1 MRSRLKLAKS
11 AMGWLNC
18 YEDTSSLKTQGN
30 AKYIFS
36 LKHVKMYISM
46 SGAGTESYT
55 AAPMGD
61 EMRSEIRNFIMKNCF
76 WYKRSI
82 QKYHTRTVFTLL
94 LCISLLLTL
103 SAGATPVYAEE
114 TSTAGTETSS
124 VTAAAVPTSG
134 TETSLDTDT
143 PSESKTVRVG
153 YFPSLNFQEGDDDE
167 HKRGAGYEYL
177 QKIASVTGWSYEY
190 VYASF
195 GECLEMLENGEI
207 DLMGEVNYTLDR
219 SRRMR
224 FSSYPQGSEEFWLF
238 TNRKHEALAQGG
250 YSALEGCRI
259 GVNSGTY
266 SEMLLGQWL
275 EAKRIDAM
283 IVPYAD
289 DQKLTQAL
297 SDGTVEAIVA
307 PGLTMDSDAI
317 SITSI
322 GGGDYYFVVTT
333 KRIDLLSEL
342 NAAMAEINTSDSNYS
357 RKLVAQYENKSSR
370 NFLLNRQEKKWLE
383 AHQNTIRV
391 GYFDD
396 KFPFSGTRDGELSG
410 ILKTVLDT
418 IEHQYGITITT
429 QPYRSTDEMRAA
441 LDKDEID
448 LAGPVIRDLDVLERI
463 DAVSTD
469 AIYEL
474 TPVVIYKGRNF
485 DETSPVIATTNSS
498 LYSDHIVSISSRDLT
513 TRKYDS
519 FEDCLQAIF
528 DDEAD
533 ATLIASARINELK
546 DNPLMKKLSYA
557 EIADRQKLVM
567 FTRKDNRRVA
577 TIVNK
582 AIEQSASLL
591 NGVVLAENAVTND
604 RVTLHEFIQANAGT
618 VVIVAAAIIG
628 LLLLLLSRLMI
639 GQRKLEAALAEAR
652 EANAAN
658 VAKTTFLNSM
668 SHDIRTP
675 MNAIIGFT
683 NIALSMSP
691 EEKLRN
697 CLEKIMQSSDY
708 LMSLINDVLDISR
721 IESGKI
727 KYEPVP
733 CDITEIT
740 DTVLSVAHGFLQGR
754 NIEFIVERA
763 TPTAKYVYADELRIR
778 EVLIN
783 ILSNAIKFTKDGGTI
798 RFEVKDQPVG
808 DGKHV
813 EVHYRIS
820 DTGIG
825 MSEEYQKHLY
835 EEFSQ
840 ESDGARTNYKGTGL
854 GMAITKRYVDM
865 MHGEIH
871 VKSQQGVGTT
881 FTVEL
886 PLQIADVVPEKKQ
899 ETDCTKRDLQGIRVL
914 MAEDN
919 DLNAE
924 IAITLLEEKGMK
936 VTRAI
941 DGQDVVDQFRA
952 APAGSFDLIL
962 MDIMMPKQNGYEAT
976 QAIRSMSDRPD
987 GWTIPIVAMTANAF
1001 AEDIAA
1007 AHAAGM
1013 NGHLAKPIDMD
1024 EVMKVICRV
1033 LTGSMNMV

>member
-1 MRSRLKLAKS
+1 
-11 AMGWLNC
+11 
-18 YEDTSSLKTQGN
+18 
-30 AKYIFS
+30 
-36 LKHVKMYISM
+36 M

-61 EMRSEIRNFIMKNCF
+61 VMRSGIRNFIMKNGF
-76 WYKRSI
+76 LYKCST

-94 LCISLLLTL
+94 LCISLLLVL

-114 TSTAGTETSS
+114 TSTA
-124 VTAAAVPTSG
+124 AAAPASGPMTSPVTVLASG
-134 TETSLDTDT
+134 TETSPVTAPASGTAT
-143 PSESKTVRVG
+143 PAESKIVRVG
-153 YFPSLNFQEGDDDE
+153 YFSSPNFQEGGADE

-177 QKIASVTGWSYEY
+177 QKIASVTGWNYEY

-207 DLMGEVNYTLDR
+207 DLMGDVSYTLDR

-224 FSSYPQGSEEFWLF
+224 FSAYPQGSEEFCLF

-275 EAKRIDAM
+275 ETKRIHAT

-297 SDGTVEAIVA
+297 SDGTVDAIVA
-307 PGLTMDSDAI
+307 PGLVMDSDAI

-322 GGGDYYFVVTT
+322 GGGDYYFAVTP

-342 NAAMAEINTSDSNYS
+342 NAALAEINTSDSNYS
-357 RKLVAQYENKSSR
+357 RNLVVQYENKSIR
-370 NFLLNRQEKKWLE
+370 NFVLNRQEKKWLE

-391 GYFDD
+391 GYFED

-418 IEHQYGITITT
+418 IKQQYGITITT

-441 LDKDEID
+441 LEKDEID
-448 LAGPVIRDLDVLERI
+448 LAGPVIRDLDVLERLG
-463 DAVSTD
+463 AVSTD

-474 TPVVIYKGRNF
+474 TPVVIYKDRGF
-485 DETSPVIATTNSS
+485 DEPSPVVATTNSS
-498 LYSDHIVSISSRDLT
+498 LYSDYIVRISSPDLT

-519 FEDCLQAIF
+519 IEDCLQAIL
-528 DDEAD
+528 DGEAD
-533 ATLIASARINELK
+533 VTLIASARINGLK

-567 FTRKDNRRVA
+567 ITMKDDRRVA

-582 AIEQSASLL
+582 AIEQSASFL
-591 NGVVLAENAVTND
+591 NGAVLAENAVTND
-604 RVTLHEFIQANAGT
+604 QVTLHEFIQANAGN
-618 VVIVAAAIIG
+618 VVIVAATIIG

-740 DTVLSVAHGFLQGR
+740 DTVLSVAYGFLQGR

-783 ILSNAIKFTKDGGTI
+783 ILSNSIKFTKDGGTI

-899 ETDCTKRDLQGIRVL
+899 ETDCTERDLQGIRVL

-924 IAITLLEEKGMK
+924 IAITLLEEKGMQ

-987 GWTIPIVAMTANAF
+987 GRTIPIVAMTANAF

>member
-1 MRSRLKLAKS
+1 MMRA
-11 AMGWLNC
+11 
-18 YEDTSSLKTQGN
+18 E
-30 AKYIFS
+30 
-36 LKHVKMYISM
+36 
-46 SGAGTESYT
+46 
-55 AAPMGD
+55 
-61 EMRSEIRNFIMKNCF
+61 
-76 WYKRSI
+76 I
-82 QKYHTRTVFTLL
+82 QKYTRTLLALLMLCVSLLFTL
-94 LCISLLLTL
+94 CVRP
-103 SAGATPVYAEE
+103 TPAYAEE
-114 TSTAGTETSS
+114 TSAA
-124 VTAAAVPTSG
+124 TAAPASG
-134 TETSLDTDT
+134 TETSTATAPLSGTTTLPVAAAAPATAPAPATDS

-153 YFPSLNFQEGDDDE
+153 YFTSRNFQEGGADE

-177 QKIASVTGWSYEY
+177 QKIASLTGWNYEY
-190 VYASF
+190 VYAPF

-207 DLMGEVNYTLDR
+207 DLMGDVNYTLDR

-224 FSSYPQGSEEFWLF
+224 FSAYPQGSEEFWLF
-238 TNRKHEALAQGG
+238 TNRKHEALAEGG

-266 SEMLLGQWL
+266 PEKLLEQWL
-275 EAKRIDAM
+275 ETKQIEAT
-283 IVPYAD
+283 VVSCTD
-289 DQKLTQAL
+289 DQALTEAL
-297 SDGTVEAIVA
+297 AYGTLDAIVA
-307 PGLTMDSDAI
+307 PGLIMDSDAV

-322 GGGDYYFVVTT
+322 GGGDYYFAVNT
-333 KRIDLLSEL
+333 KRLDLLSEL
-342 NAAMAEINTSDSNYS
+342 NSAMAEINTSDSDYS

-370 NFLLNRQEKKWLE
+370 NFLLNRQEKKWL
-383 AHQNTIRV
+383 ANHQNTIRV
-391 GYFDD
+391 GYFEN
-396 KFPFSGTRDGELSG
+396 KFPFSGTRDGALAG

-418 IEHQYGITITT
+418 IAQQYGITITT
-429 QPYRSTDEMRAA
+429 QAYATTDEMRAA
-441 LDKDEID
+441 LEKNEID
-448 LAGPVIRDLDVLERI
+448 LAGPVIRDLDVLEQMG
-463 DAVSTD
+463 AVATD

-474 TPVVIYKGRNF
+474 TPVVIYKGHSF
-485 DETSPVIATTNSS
+485 DENSAVIATTGAS
-498 LYSDHIVSISSRDLT
+498 LYSDQIVSVSSKDVT
-513 TRKYDS
+513 TRKFATFD
-519 FEDCLQAIF
+519 ECLQAIL
-528 DDEAD
+528 DGEAD
-533 ATLIASARINELK
+533 ATIIASARINELN
-546 DNPLMKKLSYA
+546 DNPLMKKLSFA
-557 EIADRQKLVM
+557 EIANRQKLVLVTM
-567 FTRKDNRRVA
+567 KNDRRVA

-582 AIEQSASLL
+582 AIAQSASLL
-591 NGVVLAENAVTND
+591 NGVVLAENSVTND
-604 RVTLHEFIQANAGT
+604 RVTLHEFLQANAGT
-618 VVIVAAAIIG
+618 VMFIAVAIIG
-628 LLLLLLSRLMI
+628 VLLLLLSRLVV

-691 EEKLRN
+691 EEKVRN
-697 CLEKIMQSSDY
+697 CLEKIMKSSDY

-740 DTVLSVAHGFLQGR
+740 DTVLAVAHGFLQGR
-754 NIEFIVERA
+754 NIEFIVERG

-798 RFEVKDQPVG
+798 RFEVEDQPVG

-813 EVHYRIS
+813 EVRYRIS

-825 MSEEYQKHLY
+825 MSEEYQAHLY

-871 VKSQQGVGTT
+871 VKSKQGVGTT

-886 PLQIADVVPEKKQ
+886 PLRIADVAPEKKP
-899 ETDCTKRDLQGIRVL
+899 ETSCTERDLQGIRVL

-924 IAITLLEEKGMK
+924 IAITLLEEKGMV

-941 DGQDVVDQFRA
+941 DGQDVIDQFRA

-976 QAIRSMSDRPD
+976 QVIRSMSDRPD
-987 GWTIPIVAMTANAF
+987 GKTIPIVAMTANAF

-1024 EVMKVICRV
+1024 EVVKVICRV
-1033 LTGSMNMV
+1033 LAGADPMKKSLQNS

>member
-1 MRSRLKLAKS
+1 MLCAL
-11 AMGWLNC
+11 L
-18 YEDTSSLKTQGN
+18 L
-30 AKYIFS
+30 
-36 LKHVKMYISM
+36 
-46 SGAGTESYT
+46 
-55 AAPMGD
+55 
-61 EMRSEIRNFIMKNCF
+61 
-76 WYKRSI
+76 
-82 QKYHTRTVFTLL
+82 FTL
-94 LCISLLLTL
+94 CVRP
-103 SAGATPVYAEE
+103 TPVYAEE
-114 TSTAGTETSS
+114 TSAATAAPASSTETSTG
-124 VTAAAVPTSG
+124 TAPASG
-134 TETSLDTDT
+134 IETLPATAPEPATDT

-153 YFPSLNFQEGDDDE
+153 YFTSRNFQEGGADE

-177 QKIASVTGWSYEY
+177 QKIASLTGWNYEY
-190 VYASF
+190 VYAPF

-207 DLMGEVNYTLDR
+207 DLMGDVNYTLDR

-238 TNRKHEALAQGG
+238 TNRKHEALAAGG
-250 YSALEGCRI
+250 YSALAGCRI
-259 GVNSGTY
+259 GVNGGSYPET
-266 SEMLLGQWL
+266 LLKQWL
-275 EAKRIDAM
+275 ETKQIEAT
-283 IVPYAD
+283 VVSCTD
-289 DQKLTQAL
+289 DQELTEELAY
-297 SDGTVEAIVA
+297 GTLDAVVA
-307 PGLTMDSDAI
+307 PGLVMDSDVV

-322 GGGDYYFVVTT
+322 GGGDYYFAVTT
-333 KRIDLLSEL
+333 KRLDLLSEL
-342 NAAMAEINTSDSNYS
+342 NAAMAEINTSDSDYS

-370 NFLLNRQEKKWLE
+370 KFLLNRQEKKWLA

-391 GYFDD
+391 GYFEN

-418 IEHQYGITITT
+418 IRQQYGVTIIT
-429 QPYRSTDEMRAA
+429 QPYSSTDEMRAA
-441 LDKDEID
+441 LEKDEID
-448 LAGPVIRDLDVLERI
+448 LAGPIIRDLDVLERI
-463 DAVSTD
+463 NAVATD
-469 AIYEL
+469 TIYEL
-474 TPVVIYKGRNF
+474 TPVMIYKGRSF

-498 LYSDHIVSISSRDLT
+498 LYSDPIVSVSSRNVT
-513 TRKYDS
+513 TRKFDT
-519 FEDCLQAIF
+519 FDECLQAIL
-528 DDEAD
+528 DGEAD
-533 ATLIASARINELK
+533 ATIIASARINELN

-557 EIADRQKLVM
+557 EIANRQKLVM
-567 FTRKDNRRVA
+567 VTMKDDRRVG

-582 AIEQSASLL
+582 AIAQSASLL
-591 NGVVLAENAVTND
+591 TGVVLAENSVTND

-618 VVIVAAAIIG
+618 VMFIAVAIIG
-628 LLLLLLSRLMI
+628 VLLLLLSRLVA

-691 EEKLRN
+691 EEKVRN
-697 CLEKIMQSSDY
+697 CLEKIMKSSDY

-727 KYEPVP
+727 KYEPMP

-740 DTVLSVAHGFLQGR
+740 DTVLAVAHGFLQGR
-754 NIEFIVERA
+754 NIEFVVTRG

-798 RFEVKDQPVG
+798 RFEVEDQPVG

-813 EVHYRIS
+813 EVRYRIS

-825 MSEEYQKHLY
+825 MSEEYQAHLY

-871 VKSQQGVGTT
+871 VKSKQGVGTT

-886 PLQIADVVPEKKQ
+886 PLRIADVAPEKKS
-899 ETDCTKRDLQGIRVL
+899 ETGCTERDLQGIRVL

-924 IAITLLEEKGMK
+924 IAITLLEEKGMV

-941 DGQDVVDQFRA
+941 DGQDVIDQFRA

-962 MDIMMPKQNGYEAT
+962 MDIMMPQLNGYEAT
-976 QAIRSMSDRPD
+976 QAIRSIADRPD
-987 GWTIPIVAMTANAF
+987 GRTIPIVAMTANAF

-1024 EVMKVICRV
+1024 EVVKVICRV
-1033 LTGSMNMV
+1033 LK

>member
-1 MRSRLKLAKS
+1 
-11 AMGWLNC
+11 
-18 YEDTSSLKTQGN
+18 
-30 AKYIFS
+30 
-36 LKHVKMYISM
+36 M

-207 DLMGEVNYTLDR
+207 DLMGEVNYTVDR

-987 GWTIPIVAMTANAF
+987 GRTIPIVAMTANAF

>member
-1 MRSRLKLAKS
+1 MLCA
-11 AMGWLNC
+11 
-18 YEDTSSLKTQGN
+18 SL
-30 AKYIFS
+30 
-36 LKHVKMYISM
+36 L
-46 SGAGTESYT
+46 
-55 AAPMGD
+55 
-61 EMRSEIRNFIMKNCF
+61 
-76 WYKRSI
+76 
-82 QKYHTRTVFTLL
+82 FTL
-94 LCISLLLTL
+94 SV
-103 SAGATPVYAEE
+103 GATPAYAEE
-114 TSTAGTETSS
+114 TSVAVAAPASGTATAPLSGTTTLP
-124 VTAAAVPTSG
+124 VAAAAPSTAPAPA
-134 TETSLDTDT
+134 TDS

-153 YFPSLNFQEGDDDE
+153 YFTSRNFQEGGADE

-177 QKIASVTGWSYEY
+177 QKIASLTGWNYEY
-190 VYASF
+190 VYAPF

-207 DLMGEVNYTLDR
+207 DLMGDVNYTLDR

-224 FSSYPQGSEEFWLF
+224 FSAYPQGSEEFWLF
-238 TNRKHEALAQGG
+238 TNRKHEALAEGG

-259 GVNSGTY
+259 GVNSDTY
-266 SEMLLGQWL
+266 PEKLLEQWL
-275 EAKRIDAM
+275 ETKQIEATV
-283 IVPYAD
+283 VPCTD
-289 DQKLTQAL
+289 DQALTEAL
-297 SDGTVEAIVA
+297 VYGTLDAIVA
-307 PGLTMDSDAI
+307 PGLIMDSDAV
-317 SITSI
+317 SITSV
-322 GGGDYYFVVTT
+322 GGGDYYFAVNT
-333 KRIDLLSEL
+333 KRLDLLSEL
-342 NAAMAEINTSDSNYS
+342 NAAMAEINTSDSDYS

-370 NFLLNRQEKKWLE
+370 NFLLNRQEKKWL
-383 AHQNTIRV
+383 ADHQNTIRV

-418 IEHQYGITITT
+418 IAQQYGITIIT
-429 QPYRSTDEMRAA
+429 QPYTTTDEMRAA
-441 LDKDEID
+441 LEKKEID
-448 LAGPVIRDLDVLERI
+448 LAGPIIRDLDVLEQMG
-463 DAVSTD
+463 AVATD
-469 AIYEL
+469 AIYEV
-474 TPVVIYKGRNF
+474 TPVVIYKGHSF
-485 DETSPVIATTNSS
+485 DDNSAVIATTGAS
-498 LYSDHIVSISSRDLT
+498 LYSDQIVSVSSKDIT
-513 TRKYDS
+513 TRKYAT
-519 FEDCLQAIF
+519 FNDCLQAIL
-528 DDEAD
+528 DGEAD
-533 ATLIASARINELK
+533 ATIIASARINELD
-546 DNPLMKKLSYA
+546 DNPLMKKLSFA
-557 EIADRQKLVM
+557 EIANRQKLVLVTM
-567 FTRKDNRRVA
+567 KNDRRVA

-582 AIEQSASLL
+582 AIAQSASLL
-591 NGVVLAENAVTND
+591 TGVVLAENSITND
-604 RVTLHEFIQANAGT
+604 RVTLHGFIQANAGT
-618 VVIVAAAIIG
+618 VMFIAVAIIG
-628 LLLLLLSRLMI
+628 VLLLLLSRLVV

-683 NIALSMSP
+683 NIALSMGP
-691 EEKLRN
+691 EEKIRN
-697 CLEKIMQSSDY
+697 CLEKIMKSSDY

-740 DTVLSVAHGFLQGR
+740 DTVLAVAHGFLQGR
-754 NIEFIVERA
+754 NIEFIVSRG

-798 RFEVKDQPVG
+798 RFEVEDQAVG

-813 EVHYRIS
+813 QVRYRIS

-825 MSEEYQKHLY
+825 MSEEYQAHLY
-835 EEFSQ
+835 EEFTQ

-871 VKSQQGVGTT
+871 VKSKQGVGTT

-886 PLQIADVVPEKKQ
+886 PLRIADVAPEKKP
-899 ETDCTKRDLQGIRVL
+899 ETGCTERDLQGIRVL

-924 IAITLLEEKGMK
+924 IAITLLEEKGLV

-941 DGQDVVDQFRA
+941 DGQDVLDQFRA
-952 APAGSFDLIL
+952 APTGSFDLIL

-976 QAIRSMSDRPD
+976 QAIRSMADRPD
-987 GWTIPIVAMTANAF
+987 GKTIPIVAMTANAF

-1024 EVMKVICRV
+1024 EVVKVICRV
-1033 LTGSMNMV
+1033 LK

>member
-1 MRSRLKLAKS
+1 MMRA
-11 AMGWLNC
+11 
-18 YEDTSSLKTQGN
+18 E
-30 AKYIFS
+30 
-36 LKHVKMYISM
+36 
-46 SGAGTESYT
+46 
-55 AAPMGD
+55 
-61 EMRSEIRNFIMKNCF
+61 
-76 WYKRSI
+76 I
-82 QKYHTRTVFTLL
+82 QKYTRTGLALLMLCVSLLFTL
-94 LCISLLLTL
+94 CVRPT
-103 SAGATPVYAEE
+103 TVYAEE
-114 TSTAGTETSS
+114 TSAA
-124 VTAAAVPTSG
+124 TAAPASG
-134 TETSLDTDT
+134 TTTMPVAAATPATAPEPTTDT
-143 PSESKTVRVG
+143 PSEAKTVRVG
-153 YFPSLNFQEGDDDE
+153 YFTSRNFQEGGEDE

-177 QKIASVTGWSYEY
+177 QKIASLTGWNYEY

-207 DLMGEVNYTLDR
+207 DLMGDVNYTLDR

-224 FSSYPQGSEEFWLF
+224 FSAYPQGSEEFWLF
-238 TNRKHEALAQGG
+238 TNREHEALAEGS

-259 GVNSGTY
+259 GVNSDTY
-266 SEMLLGQWL
+266 PEKLLEQWL
-275 EAKRIDAM
+275 ETKQIEATV
-283 IVPYAD
+283 VPCTD
-289 DQKLTQAL
+289 DQALTEAL
-297 SDGTVEAIVA
+297 SDGTLDAIVA
-307 PGLTMDSDAI
+307 PGLIMDSDAV

-322 GGGDYYFVVTT
+322 GGGDYYFAVNT
-333 KRIDLLSEL
+333 KRLDILSEL
-342 NAAMAEINTSDSNYS
+342 NAAMAEINTSDSDYS
-357 RKLVAQYENKSSR
+357 RKLVAQYESKSSR
-370 NFLLNRQEKKWLE
+370 NFLLNRQEKKWL
-383 AHQNTIRV
+383 ADHQNTIRV

-396 KFPFSGTRDGELSG
+396 KLPFSGTRDGELSG

-418 IEHQYGITITT
+418 IAQQYGITITT
-429 QPYRSTDEMRAA
+429 QPYTTTDEMREA
-441 LDKDEID
+441 LQRNEID
-448 LAGPVIRDLDVLERI
+448 LAGPIIRDLDVLEQMG
-463 DAVSTD
+463 AVATD
-469 AIYEL
+469 AIYEV
-474 TPVVIYKGRNF
+474 TPVVIYKGHSF
-485 DETSPVIATTNSS
+485 DETSSVVATTGAS
-498 LYSDHIVSISSRDLT
+498 LYSDQIVSVSAPDIT
-513 TRKYDS
+513 TRKYETFD
-519 FEDCLQAIF
+519 ECLQAIL
-528 DDEAD
+528 DGEAA
-533 ATLIASARINELK
+533 ATIIASARINELN
-546 DNPLMKKLSYA
+546 DNPLMKKLSFA
-557 EIADRQKLVM
+557 EIANRQKLVM
-567 FTRKDNRRVA
+567 VTMKDDRRVG

-582 AIEQSASLL
+582 AIAQSASLL
-591 NGVVLAENAVTND
+591 TGVVLAENSVTND
-604 RVTLHEFIQANAGT
+604 RVTLHGFIQANAGT
-618 VVIVAAAIIG
+618 VMFIAVAIIG
-628 LLLLLLSRLMI
+628 VLLLLLSRLVV

-691 EEKLRN
+691 EEKVRN
-697 CLEKIMQSSDY
+697 CLEKIMKSSDY

-740 DTVLSVAHGFLQGR
+740 DTVLAVAHGFLQGR
-754 NIEFIVERA
+754 NIEFVVTRG

-798 RFEVKDQPVG
+798 RFEVEDQPVG

-813 EVHYRIS
+813 EVRYRIS

-825 MSEEYQKHLY
+825 MSEEYQAHLY

-865 MHGEIH
+865 MNGEIH
-871 VKSQQGVGTT
+871 VKSRQGVGTT

-886 PLQIADVVPEKKQ
+886 PLRIADVAPEKKT
-899 ETDCTKRDLQGIRVL
+899 ETGCTERDLQGIRVL

-924 IAITLLEEKGMK
+924 IAITLLEEKGLV

-941 DGQDVVDQFRA
+941 DGQDVIDQFHA

-962 MDIMMPKQNGYEAT
+962 MDIMMPQLNGYEAT
-976 QAIRSMSDRPD
+976 QAIRSIADRPD
-987 GWTIPIVAMTANAF
+987 GRTIPIVAMTANAF

-1024 EVMKVICRV
+1024 EVVKVICRV
-1033 LTGSMNMV
+1033 LK

>member
-1 MRSRLKLAKS
+1 MLP
-11 AMGWLNC
+11 
-18 YEDTSSLKTQGN
+18 LKTQGN
-30 AKYIFS
+30 EKYIFS
-36 LKHVKMYISM
+36 LKHVKMYTSM
-46 SGAGTESYT
+46 SGAGTERYT
-55 AAPMGD
+55 AAPTGVA
-61 EMRSEIRNFIMKNCF
+61 MRSGIRK
-76 WYKRSI
+76 YLT
-82 QKYHTRTVFTLL
+82 QKSLALLMLCASLLFTL
-94 LCISLLLTL
+94 SV
-103 SAGATPVYAEE
+103 GATPAYAEE
-114 TSTAGTETSS
+114 TSVAVAAPASGTATAPLSGTTTLP
-124 VTAAAVPTSG
+124 VAAAAPSTAPAPA
-134 TETSLDTDT
+134 TDS

-153 YFPSLNFQEGDDDE
+153 YFTSRNFQEGGADE

-177 QKIASVTGWSYEY
+177 QKIASLTGWNYEY
-190 VYASF
+190 VYAPF

-207 DLMGEVNYTLDR
+207 DLMGDVNYTLDR

-224 FSSYPQGSEEFWLF
+224 FSAYPQGSEEFWLF
-238 TNRKHEALAQGG
+238 TNRKHEALAEGG

-259 GVNSGTY
+259 GVNSDTY
-266 SEMLLGQWL
+266 PEKLLEQWL
-275 EAKRIDAM
+275 ETKQIEATV
-283 IVPYAD
+283 VPCTD
-289 DQKLTQAL
+289 DQALTEAL
-297 SDGTVEAIVA
+297 VYGTLDAIVA
-307 PGLTMDSDAI
+307 PGLIMDSDAV
-317 SITSI
+317 SITSV
-322 GGGDYYFVVTT
+322 GGGDYYFAVNT
-333 KRIDLLSEL
+333 KRLDLLSEL
-342 NAAMAEINTSDSNYS
+342 NAAMAEINTSDSDYS

-370 NFLLNRQEKKWLE
+370 NFLLNRQEKKWL
-383 AHQNTIRV
+383 ADHQNTIRV

-418 IEHQYGITITT
+418 IAQQYGITIIT
-429 QPYRSTDEMRAA
+429 QPYTTTDEMRAA
-441 LDKDEID
+441 LEKKEID
-448 LAGPVIRDLDVLERI
+448 LAGPIIRDLDVLEQMG
-463 DAVSTD
+463 AVATD
-469 AIYEL
+469 AIYEV
-474 TPVVIYKGRNF
+474 TPVVIYKGHSF
-485 DETSPVIATTNSS
+485 DDNSAVIATTGAS
-498 LYSDHIVSISSRDLT
+498 LYSDQIVSVSSKDIT
-513 TRKYDS
+513 TRKYAT
-519 FEDCLQAIF
+519 FNDCLQAIL
-528 DDEAD
+528 DGEAD
-533 ATLIASARINELK
+533 ATIIASARINELD
-546 DNPLMKKLSYA
+546 DNPLMKKLSFA
-557 EIADRQKLVM
+557 EIANRQKLVLVTM
-567 FTRKDNRRVA
+567 KNDRRVA

-582 AIEQSASLL
+582 AIAQSASLL
-591 NGVVLAENAVTND
+591 TGVVLAENSITND
-604 RVTLHEFIQANAGT
+604 RVTLHGFIQANAGT
-618 VVIVAAAIIG
+618 VMFIAVAIIG
-628 LLLLLLSRLMI
+628 VLLLLLSRLVV

-683 NIALSMSP
+683 NIALSMGP
-691 EEKLRN
+691 EEKIRN
-697 CLEKIMQSSDY
+697 CLEKIMKSSDY

-740 DTVLSVAHGFLQGR
+740 DTVLAVAHGFLQGR
-754 NIEFIVERA
+754 NIEFIVSRG

-798 RFEVKDQPVG
+798 RFEVEDQAVG

-813 EVHYRIS
+813 QVRYRIS

-825 MSEEYQKHLY
+825 MSEEYQAHLY
-835 EEFSQ
+835 EEFTQ
-840 ESDGARTNYKGTGL
+840 ESDGALTNYKGTGL

-871 VKSQQGVGTT
+871 VKSKQGVGTT

-886 PLQIADVVPEKKQ
+886 PLRIADVAPEKKP
-899 ETDCTKRDLQGIRVL
+899 ETGCTERDLQGIRVL

-924 IAITLLEEKGMK
+924 IAITLLEEKGLV

-941 DGQDVVDQFRA
+941 DGQDVLDQFRA
-952 APAGSFDLIL
+952 APTGSFDLIL

-976 QAIRSMSDRPD
+976 QAIRSMADRPD
-987 GWTIPIVAMTANAF
+987 GKTIPIVAMTANAF

-1024 EVMKVICRV
+1024 EVVKVICRV
-1033 LTGSMNMV
+1033 LK

>member
-1 MRSRLKLAKS
+1 MMRV
-11 AMGWLNC
+11 
-18 YEDTSSLKTQGN
+18 E
-30 AKYIFS
+30 
-36 LKHVKMYISM
+36 
-46 SGAGTESYT
+46 
-55 AAPMGD
+55 
-61 EMRSEIRNFIMKNCF
+61 
-76 WYKRSI
+76 I
-82 QKYHTRTVFTLL
+82 QKYMRTGLALLMLCVSLLFTL
-94 LCISLLLTL
+94 CVRP
-103 SAGATPVYAEE
+103 TPAYAEE
-114 TSTAGTETSS
+114 TSAA
-124 VTAAAVPTSG
+124 TAAPASG
-134 TETSLDTDT
+134 TETSTATAPLSGTTTLPVAAAAPATAPAPATDS

-153 YFPSLNFQEGDDDE
+153 YFTSRNFQEGGADE

-177 QKIASVTGWSYEY
+177 QKIASLTGWNYEY
-190 VYASF
+190 VYAPF

-207 DLMGEVNYTLDR
+207 DLMGDVNYTLDR

-224 FSSYPQGSEEFWLF
+224 FSAYPQGSEEFWLF
-238 TNRKHEALAQGG
+238 TNRKHEVLAEGG

-266 SEMLLGQWL
+266 PEKLLEQWL
-275 EAKRIDAM
+275 ETKQIEAT
-283 IVPYAD
+283 VVSCTD
-289 DQKLTQAL
+289 DQALTEAL
-297 SDGTVEAIVA
+297 AYGTLDAIVA
-307 PGLTMDSDAI
+307 PGLIMDSDAV

-322 GGGDYYFVVTT
+322 GGGDYYFAVNT
-333 KRIDLLSEL
+333 KRLDLLSEL
-342 NAAMAEINTSDSNYS
+342 NSAMAEINTSDSDYS

-370 NFLLNRQEKKWLE
+370 NFLLNRQEKKWL
-383 AHQNTIRV
+383 ANHQNTIRV
-391 GYFDD
+391 GYFEN
-396 KFPFSGTRDGELSG
+396 KFPFSGTRDGALAG

-418 IEHQYGITITT
+418 IAQQYGITITT
-429 QPYRSTDEMRAA
+429 QAYATTDEMRAA
-441 LDKDEID
+441 LEKNEID
-448 LAGPVIRDLDVLERI
+448 LAGPVIRDLDVREQMG
-463 DAVSTD
+463 AVATD

-474 TPVVIYKGRNF
+474 TPVVIYNGHSF
-485 DETSPVIATTNSS
+485 DENSAVIATTGAS
-498 LYSDHIVSISSRDLT
+498 LYSDQIVSVSSKDVT
-513 TRKYDS
+513 TRKFATFD
-519 FEDCLQAIF
+519 ECLQAIL
-528 DDEAD
+528 DGEAD
-533 ATLIASARINELK
+533 ATIIASARINELN
-546 DNPLMKKLSYA
+546 DNPLMKKLSFA
-557 EIADRQKLVM
+557 EIANRQKLVLVTM
-567 FTRKDNRRVA
+567 KNDRRVA
-577 TIVNK
+577 TVVNK
-582 AIEQSASLL
+582 AIAQSASLL
-591 NGVVLAENAVTND
+591 NGVVLAENSVTND
-604 RVTLHEFIQANAGT
+604 RVTLHEFLQANAGT
-618 VVIVAAAIIG
+618 VMFIAVAIIG
-628 LLLLLLSRLMI
+628 VLLLLSRLVV

-691 EEKLRN
+691 EEKVRN
-697 CLEKIMQSSDY
+697 CLEKIMKSSDY

-740 DTVLSVAHGFLQGR
+740 DTVLAVAHGFLQGR
-754 NIEFIVERA
+754 NIEFVVTRG

-798 RFEVKDQPVG
+798 RFEVEDHPVG

-813 EVHYRIS
+813 EVRYRIS

-825 MSEEYQKHLY
+825 MSEEYQAHLY

-865 MHGEIH
+865 MHGEIY
-871 VKSQQGVGTT
+871 VKSKQGVGTT

-886 PLQIADVVPEKKQ
+886 PLRIAETAPDTKEKCS
-899 ETDCTKRDLQGIRVL
+899 CTERDLQGVRVL

-924 IAITLLEEKGMK
+924 IAITLLEEKGMV
-936 VTRAI
+936 VTRAV
-941 DGQDVVDQFRA
+941 DGQDVLDQFRA

-962 MDIMMPKQNGYEAT
+962 MDIMMPQLNGYEAT

-987 GWTIPIVAMTANAF
+987 VRTIPIVAMTANAF

-1024 EVMKVICRV
+1024 EVVKVICRV
-1033 LTGSMNMV
+1033 LK

>member
-1 MRSRLKLAKS
+1 
-11 AMGWLNC
+11 
-18 YEDTSSLKTQGN
+18 
-30 AKYIFS
+30 
-36 LKHVKMYISM
+36 M

-61 EMRSEIRNFIMKNCF
+61 EMRSGIRNFIMKNCF
-76 WYKRSI
+76 LYKCST

-103 SAGATPVYAEE
+103 SAGAAPVYAEE
-114 TSTAGTETSS
+114 TSAAGNETSS

-207 DLMGEVNYTLDR
+207 DLMGEVNYTVDR

-333 KRIDLLSEL
+333 KRMDILSEL

-987 GWTIPIVAMTANAF
+987 GRTIPIVAMTANAF

>member
-1 MRSRLKLAKS
+1 MICA
-11 AMGWLNC
+11 
-18 YEDTSSLKTQGN
+18 SL
-30 AKYIFS
+30 
-36 LKHVKMYISM
+36 L
-46 SGAGTESYT
+46 
-55 AAPMGD
+55 
-61 EMRSEIRNFIMKNCF
+61 
-76 WYKRSI
+76 
-82 QKYHTRTVFTLL
+82 FTL
-94 LCISLLLTL
+94 CVRP
-103 SAGATPVYAEE
+103 TPVYAAE
-114 TSTAGTETSS
+114 TS
-124 VTAAAVPTSG
+124 AAAAWPASGATTSPASATATSPDTTPTSG
-134 TETSLDTDT
+134 TATLPASGAT
-143 PSESKTVRVG
+143 PKSESKTVRVG
-153 YFPSLNFQEGDDDE
+153 YFTARNFQEGGDDE

-177 QKIASVTGWSYEY
+177 QKIASLTGWNYEY

-195 GECLEMLENGEI
+195 GECLEMIENGEI
-207 DLMGEVNYTLDR
+207 DLMGDVNYTLDR

-224 FSSYPQGSEEFWLF
+224 FSSYPQGEEEFWLF
-238 TNRKHEALAQGG
+238 TNRKHEVLARGG

-266 SEMLLGQWL
+266 PEKLLEQWL
-275 EAKRIDAM
+275 ETKKIEAT
-283 IVPYAD
+283 IVPCED
-289 DQKLTQAL
+289 DQALTQAL
-297 SDGTVEAIVA
+297 SEGTLDAVVA
-307 PGLTMDSDAI
+307 PGLCMDSDAV
-317 SITSI
+317 SIARI
-322 GGGDYYFVVTT
+322 GSGDYYFAVST

-342 NAAMAEINTSDSNYS
+342 NAALAEINMSDSDYS

-383 AHQNTIRV
+383 VHQNTIRV
-391 GYFDD
+391 GYFED
-396 KFPFSGTRDGELSG
+396 KFPFSGTRDGELAG

-418 IEHQYGITITT
+418 IRQQYGITITT
-429 QPYRSTDEMRAA
+429 KAYDSTDEMRAA
-441 LDKDEID
+441 LEKNEID
-448 LAGPVIRDLDVLERI
+448 LAGPVIRDLDVLEQMG
-463 DAVSTD
+463 AVATD

-474 TPVVIYKGRNF
+474 TPVVIYKGHSF
-485 DETSPVIATTNSS
+485 DETSPVIATTNNS
-498 LYSDHIVSISSRDLT
+498 LYSDQIVSISSRDVT
-513 TRKYDS
+513 TRKYDG
-519 FEDCLQAIF
+519 FEDCLQAIL
-528 DDEAD
+528 DDEVD
-533 ATLIASARINELK
+533 ATIIASARITGLRS
-546 DNPLMKKLSYA
+546 NPLMKKLSFA
-557 EIADRQKLVM
+557 EIANRQKLVLVAM
-567 FTRKDNRRVA
+567 KDDRRVVS
-577 TIVNK
+577 IVNK

-591 NGVVLAENAVTND
+591 SGVVLAENAVTNGPT
-604 RVTLHEFIQANAGT
+604 TLHEFIQANAGN
-618 VVIVAAAIIG
+618 VVIIAAAIIG
-628 LLLLLLSRLMI
+628 ILLLLLSRLVA

-691 EEKLRN
+691 EERVRN
-697 CLEKIMQSSDY
+697 CLEKIQQSSDY

-740 DTVLSVAHGFLQGR
+740 DTVLAVAHGFLQGR

-763 TPTAKYVYADELRIR
+763 TPPMKYVYADELRIR

-798 RFEVKDQPVG
+798 RFEVNSQPVG

-813 EVHYRIS
+813 QVRYRIS

-825 MSEEYQKHLY
+825 MSEEYQAHLY

-871 VKSQQGVGTT
+871 VKSKQGVGTT

-886 PLQIADVVPEKKQ
+886 PLQIAGAVPEKK
-899 ETDCTKRDLQGIRVL
+899 ESCSCTERDLQGVRIL

-924 IAITLLEEKGMK
+924 IAITLLEEKGMV

-941 DGQDVVDQFRA
+941 DGQDVIDQFRA

-962 MDIMMPKQNGYEAT
+962 MDIMMPRQNGYEAT

-987 GWTIPIVAMTANAF
+987 GETIPIVAMTANAF

-1024 EVMKVICRV
+1024 EVVKIICRV
-1033 LTGSMNMV
+1033 LK

>member
-1 MRSRLKLAKS
+1 M
-11 AMGWLNC
+11 
-18 YEDTSSLKTQGN
+18 
-30 AKYIFS
+30 F
-36 LKHVKMYISM
+36 
-46 SGAGTESYT
+46 GAGTESDT
-55 AAPMGD
+55 AVPTGAM
-61 EMRSEIRNFIMKNCF
+61 MRADIRNYLTQRSFTE
-76 WYKRSI
+76 KRMTRDCRT
-82 QKYHTRTVFTLL
+82 QKYPTYKYSTRTFLALL
-94 LCISLLLTL
+94 MLCISLLFVLCVRP
-103 SAGATPVYAEE
+103 TPAYAEE
-114 TSTAGTETSS
+114 TSAA
-124 VTAAAVPTSG
+124 TAAPASG
-134 TETSLDTDT
+134 TETSTVTAPAPATDT

-153 YFPSLNFQEGDDDE
+153 YFTTRNFQEGGEDE

-177 QKIASVTGWSYEY
+177 QKIASLTGWNYEY
-190 VYASF
+190 VYAPF
-195 GECLEMLENGEI
+195 DECLEMLENGEI
-207 DLMGEVNYTLDR
+207 DLMGDVNYTLDR

-224 FSSYPQGSEEFWLF
+224 FSAYPQGSEEFWLF
-238 TNRKHEALAQGG
+238 TNRKHEALAAGG
-250 YSALEGCRI
+250 YSALAGCRI
-259 GVNSGTY
+259 GVNGGSYPET
-266 SEMLLGQWL
+266 LLKQWL
-275 EAKRIDAM
+275 ETKQIEAT
-283 IVPYAD
+283 VVSCTD
-289 DQKLTQAL
+289 DQELTEELAY
-297 SDGTVEAIVA
+297 GTLDAVVA
-307 PGLTMDSDAI
+307 PGLVMDSDVV

-322 GGGDYYFVVTT
+322 GGGDYYFAVTT
-333 KRIDLLSEL
+333 KRLDLLSEL
-342 NAAMAEINTSDSNYS
+342 NAAMAEINTSDSDYS

-370 NFLLNRQEKKWLE
+370 KFLLNRQEKKWLA

-391 GYFDD
+391 GYFEN

-418 IEHQYGITITT
+418 IRQQYGVTIIT
-429 QPYRSTDEMRAA
+429 QPYSSTDEMRAA
-441 LDKDEID
+441 LEKDEID
-448 LAGPVIRDLDVLERI
+448 LAGPIIRDLDVLERI
-463 DAVSTD
+463 NAVATD
-469 AIYEL
+469 TIYEL
-474 TPVVIYKGRNF
+474 TPVMIYKGRSF

-498 LYSDHIVSISSRDLT
+498 LYSDPIVSVSSRNIT
-513 TRKYDS
+513 TRKFDT
-519 FEDCLQAIF
+519 FDECLQAIL
-528 DDEAD
+528 DGEAD
-533 ATLIASARINELK
+533 ATIIASARINELN

-557 EIADRQKLVM
+557 EIANRQKLVM
-567 FTRKDNRRVA
+567 VTMKDDRRVG

-582 AIEQSASLL
+582 AIAQSASLL
-591 NGVVLAENAVTND
+591 TGVVLAENSVTND
-604 RVTLHEFIQANAGT
+604 RVTLHEFLQANAGT
-618 VVIVAAAIIG
+618 VMFIAVAIIG
-628 LLLLLLSRLMI
+628 VLLLLLSRLVV

-691 EEKLRN
+691 EEKVRN
-697 CLEKIMQSSDY
+697 CLEKIMKSSDY

-727 KYEPVP
+727 KYAPVP

-740 DTVLSVAHGFLQGR
+740 DTVLAVAHGFLQGR
-754 NIEFIVERA
+754 NIEFVVERA

-798 RFEVKDQPVG
+798 RFEVDSYPVG

-813 EVHYRIS
+813 QVRYRIS

-825 MSEEYQKHLY
+825 MSEEYQAHLY

-865 MHGEIH
+865 MNGEIH
-871 VKSQQGVGTT
+871 VKSKQGVGTT

-886 PLQIADVVPEKKQ
+886 PLRIAETAPDTKEKCL
-899 ETDCTKRDLQGIRVL
+899 CTERDLQGVRVL

-924 IAITLLEEKGMK
+924 IAITLLEEKGLV

-941 DGQDVVDQFRA
+941 DGQDVLDQFRA

-976 QAIRSMSDRPD
+976 QAIRNMADRPD
-987 GWTIPIVAMTANAF
+987 GKTIPIVAMTANAF

-1013 NGHLAKPIDMD
+1013 NGHLAKPIDME
-1024 EVMKVICRV
+1024 EVVKVICRV
-1033 LTGSMNMV
+1033 LK

>member
-1 MRSRLKLAKS
+1 MLCA
-11 AMGWLNC
+11 
-18 YEDTSSLKTQGN
+18 SL
-30 AKYIFS
+30 
-36 LKHVKMYISM
+36 L
-46 SGAGTESYT
+46 
-55 AAPMGD
+55 
-61 EMRSEIRNFIMKNCF
+61 
-76 WYKRSI
+76 
-82 QKYHTRTVFTLL
+82 FTL
-94 LCISLLLTL
+94 SV
-103 SAGATPVYAEE
+103 GATPAYAEE
-114 TSTAGTETSS
+114 TSVAVAAPASGTATAPLSGTTTLP
-124 VTAAAVPTSG
+124 VAAAAPSTAPAPA
-134 TETSLDTDT
+134 TDS

-153 YFPSLNFQEGDDDE
+153 YFTSRNFQEGGADE

-177 QKIASVTGWSYEY
+177 QKIASLTGWNYEY
-190 VYASF
+190 VYAPF

-207 DLMGEVNYTLDR
+207 DLMGDVNYTLDR

-224 FSSYPQGSEEFWLF
+224 FSAYPQGSEEFWLF
-238 TNRKHEALAQGG
+238 TNRKHEALAEGG

-259 GVNSGTY
+259 GVNSDTY
-266 SEMLLGQWL
+266 PEKLLEQWL
-275 EAKRIDAM
+275 ETKQIEATV
-283 IVPYAD
+283 VPCTD
-289 DQKLTQAL
+289 DQALTEAL
-297 SDGTVEAIVA
+297 VYGTLDAIVA
-307 PGLTMDSDAI
+307 PGLIMDSDAV
-317 SITSI
+317 SITSV
-322 GGGDYYFVVTT
+322 GGGDYYFAVNT
-333 KRIDLLSEL
+333 KRLDLLSEL
-342 NAAMAEINTSDSNYS
+342 NAAMAEINTSDSDYS

-370 NFLLNRQEKKWLE
+370 NFLLNRQEKKWL
-383 AHQNTIRV
+383 ADHQNTIRV

-418 IEHQYGITITT
+418 IAQQYGITIIT
-429 QPYRSTDEMRAA
+429 QPYTTTDEMRAA
-441 LDKDEID
+441 LEKKEID
-448 LAGPVIRDLDVLERI
+448 LAGPIIRDLDVLEQMG
-463 DAVSTD
+463 AVATD
-469 AIYEL
+469 AIYEV
-474 TPVVIYKGRNF
+474 TPVVIYKGHSF
-485 DETSPVIATTNSS
+485 DDNSAVIATTGAS
-498 LYSDHIVSISSRDLT
+498 LYSDQIVSVSSKDIT
-513 TRKYDS
+513 TRKYAT
-519 FEDCLQAIF
+519 FNDCLQAIL
-528 DDEAD
+528 DGEAD
-533 ATLIASARINELK
+533 ATIIASARINELD
-546 DNPLMKKLSYA
+546 DNPLMKKLSFA
-557 EIADRQKLVM
+557 EIANRQKLVM
-567 FTRKDNRRVA
+567 VTMKDDRRVG

-582 AIEQSASLL
+582 AIAQSASLL
-591 NGVVLAENAVTND
+591 TGVVLAENSITND
-604 RVTLHEFIQANAGT
+604 RVTLHGFIQANAGT
-618 VVIVAAAIIG
+618 VMFIAVAIIG
-628 LLLLLLSRLMI
+628 ILLLLLSRLVV

-691 EEKLRN
+691 EEKVRN
-697 CLEKIMQSSDY
+697 CLEKIMKSSDY

-740 DTVLSVAHGFLQGR
+740 DTVLAVAHGFLQGR
-754 NIEFIVERA
+754 NIEFVVTRG

-798 RFEVKDQPVG
+798 RFEVEDQPVG

-813 EVHYRIS
+813 EVRYRIS

-825 MSEEYQKHLY
+825 MSEGYQAHLY

-865 MHGEIH
+865 MHGEIY
-871 VKSQQGVGTT
+871 VKSKQGVGTT

-886 PLQIADVVPEKKQ
+886 PLRIAETAPDTKEKCS
-899 ETDCTKRDLQGIRVL
+899 CTERDLQGVRIL

-924 IAITLLEEKGMK
+924 IAITLLEEKGLV
-936 VTRAI
+936 VTRAV
-941 DGQDVVDQFRA
+941 DGQDVIDQFRA

-962 MDIMMPKQNGYEAT
+962 MDIMMPQQNGYEAT
-976 QAIRSMSDRPD
+976 QAIRSMADRPD
-987 GWTIPIVAMTANAF
+987 GRTIPIVAMTANAF

-1024 EVMKVICRV
+1024 EVVKVICRV
-1033 LTGSMNMV
+1033 LK

>member
-1 MRSRLKLAKS
+1 
-11 AMGWLNC
+11 
-18 YEDTSSLKTQGN
+18 
-30 AKYIFS
+30 
-36 LKHVKMYISM
+36 MYISL

-61 EMRSEIRNFIMKNCF
+61 VMRSEIRNFIMKNYF
-76 WYKRSI
+76 LYKCST

-114 TSTAGTETSS
+114 TSTA
-124 VTAAAVPTSG
+124 AAAPSPDTEASSG
-134 TETSLDTDT
+134 TET
-143 PSESKTVRVG
+143 PSESKIVRVG

-219 SRRMR
+219 ARRMR

-275 EAKRIDAM
+275 E
-283 IVPYAD
+283 
-289 DQKLTQAL
+289 
-297 SDGTVEAIVA
+297 
-307 PGLTMDSDAI
+307 
-317 SITSI
+317 
-322 GGGDYYFVVTT
+322 T
-333 KRIDLLSEL
+333 K
-342 NAAMAEINTSDSNYS
+342 
-357 RKLVAQYENKSSR
+357 
-370 NFLLNRQEKKWLE
+370 
-383 AHQNTIRV
+383 
-391 GYFDD
+391 
-396 KFPFSGTRDGELSG
+396 
-410 ILKTVLDT
+410 
-418 IEHQYGITITT
+418 
-429 QPYRSTDEMRAA
+429 
-441 LDKDEID
+441 
-448 LAGPVIRDLDVLERI
+448 RI

-474 TPVVIYKGRNF
+474 TPVVIYKGRSF
-485 DETSPVIATTNSS
+485 DEASPVIATTNSS
-498 LYSDHIVSISSRDLT
+498 LYSDHIVRIFSHDFT

-519 FEDCLQAIF
+519 FEDCLQAIL

-567 FTRKDNRRVA
+567 FTRKDDRRVG

-582 AIEQSASLL
+582 AITQSASLL
-591 NGVVLAENAVTND
+591 TGVVLAENSVTND
-604 RVTLHEFIQANAGT
+604 RVTLHEFFQANAGT
-618 VVIVAAAIIG
+618 VMFVAVAIIG
-628 LLLLLLSRLMI
+628 VLLLLLSRLVA

-683 NIALSMSP
+683 NIALSMHP
-691 EEKLRN
+691 EEKVRN
-697 CLEKIMQSSDY
+697 CLEKIMKSSDY

-727 KYEPVP
+727 KYAPVP

-740 DTVLSVAHGFLQGR
+740 DTVLAVAHGFLQGR
-754 NIEFIVERA
+754 NIEFVVERA

-798 RFEVKDQPVG
+798 RFEVEDQPVG

-813 EVHYRIS
+813 QVCYRIS

-825 MSEEYQKHLY
+825 MSEEYQAHLY
-835 EEFSQ
+835 EEFTQ

-865 MHGEIH
+865 MNGEIH
-871 VKSQQGVGTT
+871 VKSKQGVGTT

-886 PLQIADVVPEKKQ
+886 PLRIAETAPDTKEKCL
-899 ETDCTKRDLQGIRVL
+899 CTERDLQGVRVL

-924 IAITLLEEKGMK
+924 IAITLLEEKGLV

-941 DGQDVVDQFRA
+941 DGQDVLDQFRA
-952 APAGSFDLIL
+952 TPAGSFDLIL
-962 MDIMMPKQNGYEAT
+962 MDIMMPKLNGYEAT
-976 QAIRSMSDRPD
+976 QAIRSMADRPD
-987 GWTIPIVAMTANAF
+987 GKTIPIVAMTANAF

-1013 NGHLAKPIDMD
+1013 NGHLAKPIDME
-1024 EVMKVICRV
+1024 EVVKVICRV
-1033 LTGSMNMV
+1033 LK

>member
-1 MRSRLKLAKS
+1 MMRA
-11 AMGWLNC
+11 
-18 YEDTSSLKTQGN
+18 E
-30 AKYIFS
+30 
-36 LKHVKMYISM
+36 
-46 SGAGTESYT
+46 
-55 AAPMGD
+55 
-61 EMRSEIRNFIMKNCF
+61 
-76 WYKRSI
+76 I
-82 QKYHTRTVFTLL
+82 QKYTRTLLALLVLCASLLFTL
-94 LCISLLLTL
+94 SVRP
-103 SAGATPVYAEE
+103 TPAYAEE
-114 TSTAGTETSS
+114 TSAATAAPASDTETSTT
-124 VTAAAVPTSG
+124 TAPASG
-134 TETSLDTDT
+134 TETSPDTDT
-143 PSESKTVRVG
+143 PSESKIVRVG
-153 YFPSLNFQEGDDDE
+153 YFPSLNFQEGGADE

-177 QKIASVTGWSYEY
+177 QKIASLTGWSYEY

-238 TNRKHEALAQGG
+238 TNRKHEALVQGG

-275 EAKRIDAM
+275 ETKRIDAT

-322 GGGDYYFVVTT
+322 GGGDYYFVVTM
-333 KRIDLLSEL
+333 KRSDLLSEL

-357 RKLVAQYENKSSR
+357 RNLVTQYENKSIR

-383 AHQNTIRV
+383 VHQNTIRV
-391 GYFDD
+391 GYFED

-418 IEHQYGITITT
+418 IEQQYGITITT
-429 QPYRSTDEMRAA
+429 QPCHSTDEMRAA
-441 LDKDEID
+441 LEKNEID
-448 LAGPVIRDLDVLERI
+448 LAGPVIRDLDVLERLG
-463 DAVSTD
+463 AVSTD

-474 TPVVIYKGRNF
+474 TPVVIYKGRGF
-485 DETSPVIATTNSS
+485 DEASPVIATTNSS
-498 LYSDHIVSISSRDLT
+498 LYSDYIVRIFSHDFT

-519 FEDCLQAIF
+519 FEDCLQAIL

-533 ATLIASARINELK
+533 ATLIASARINGLK
-546 DNPLMKKLSYA
+546 DEPRMKKLSYA

-567 FTRKDNRRVA
+567 ITMKDDRRAA

-591 NGVVLAENAVTND
+591 NGVVLAENSVTND

-618 VVIVAAAIIG
+618 VMFIAVAIIG
-628 LLLLLLSRLMI
+628 VLLLLLSRLVV

-691 EEKLRN
+691 EEKVRN
-697 CLEKIMQSSDY
+697 CLEKIMKSSDY

-740 DTVLSVAHGFLQGR
+740 DTVLAVAHGFLQGR
-754 NIEFIVERA
+754 NIEFVVTRG

-798 RFEVKDQPVG
+798 RFEVEDHPVG

-813 EVHYRIS
+813 QVRYRIS

-825 MSEEYQKHLY
+825 MSEEYQAHLY

-865 MHGEIH
+865 MHGEIY
-871 VKSQQGVGTT
+871 VKSKQGVGTT

-886 PLQIADVVPEKKQ
+886 PLRIAETAPDTKEKCS
-899 ETDCTKRDLQGIRVL
+899 CTERDLQGVRVL

-924 IAITLLEEKGMK
+924 IAITLLEEKGLV

-941 DGQDVVDQFRA
+941 DGQDVIDQFRA
-952 APAGSFDLIL
+952 VPAGSFDLIL
-962 MDIMMPKQNGYEAT
+962 MDIMMPQQNGYEAT

-987 GWTIPIVAMTANAF
+987 GKTIPIVAMTANAF

-1024 EVMKVICRV
+1024 EVVKVICRV
-1033 LTGSMNMV
+1033 LK

>member
-1 MRSRLKLAKS
+1 M
-11 AMGWLNC
+11 
-18 YEDTSSLKTQGN
+18 
-30 AKYIFS
+30 
-36 LKHVKMYISM
+36 
-46 SGAGTESYT
+46 
-55 AAPMGD
+55 
-61 EMRSEIRNFIMKNCF
+61 
-76 WYKRSI
+76 
-82 QKYHTRTVFTLL
+82 
-94 LCISLLLTL
+94 LLTL
-103 SAGATPVYAEE
+103 SAGVTPVYAEE
-114 TSTAGTETSS
+114 TSAATTSPASATMTSPATAAAPDTTTAPASATVTSPATAAASDTMPSS
-124 VTAAAVPTSG
+124 VTALASG
-134 TETSLDTDT
+134 TEAVDGTEAAPDTDT

-153 YFPSLNFQEGDDDE
+153 YFSFRNFQEGSDDD

-177 QKIASVTGWSYEY
+177 QKIASLTGWSYEY

-195 GECLEMLENGEI
+195 ETCLEMLENGEI
-207 DLMGEVNYTLDR
+207 DLMGDVNYTLDR

-224 FSSYPQGSEEFWLF
+224 FSSYPQGEEEFWLF

-259 GVNSGTY
+259 GVTSGTY
-266 SEMLLGQWL
+266 PEMLLGQWL
-275 EAKRIDAM
+275 ETKQIEAT
-283 IVPYAD
+283 IVLCTD
-289 DQKLTQAL
+289 DQALTQAL
-297 SDGTVEAIVA
+297 SDGTIDAIVA
-307 PGLTMDSDAI
+307 PRLIMDSDAI
-317 SITSI
+317 SITRI
-322 GGGDYYFVVTT
+322 GGGDYYFAVNM
-333 KRIDLLSEL
+333 KRTDILSEL
-342 NAAMAEINTSDSNYS
+342 NAALAEINSSDSDYS
-357 RKLVAQYENKSSR
+357 RKLITRYENKSAR
-370 NFLLNRQEKKWLE
+370 IFLLNRQEKKWLE

-391 GYFDD
+391 GYFED

-418 IEHQYGITITT
+418 IEQQYGITITT

-441 LDKDEID
+441 LEKDEID

-463 DAVSTD
+463 GAVSTD

-474 TPVVIYKGRNF
+474 TPVVIYKGHSF
-485 DETSPVIATTNSS
+485 DETLPVVATTNRS
-498 LYSDHIVSISSRDLT
+498 LYSDDIVSISSHDIT

-519 FEDCLQAIF
+519 FEDCLQAIC

-533 ATLIASARINELK
+533 GTITASASINELK

-557 EIADRQKLVM
+557 EIADRQRLVM
-567 FTRKDNRRVA
+567 VTMKDDRRVA

-591 NGVVLAENAVTND
+591 TGVVLAKNSFTND
-604 RVTLHEFIQANAGT
+604 RVTLHDFIQAYAGT
-618 VVIVAAAIIG
+618 VMIVAAAIIG
-628 LLLLLLSRLMI
+628 ILLLLLSRLVI

-683 NIALSMSP
+683 NIALSMRP

-733 CDITEIT
+733 CDVTEIT

-754 NIEFIVERA
+754 NIEFIVSRG

-798 RFEVKDQPVG
+798 RFEADSRPAG
-808 DGKHV
+808 DEKHIV
-813 EVHYRIS
+813 LCYRIS

-825 MSEEYQKHLY
+825 MSEEFQAHLY

-871 VKSQQGVGTT
+871 VKSKQGVGTT

-886 PLQIADVVPEKKQ
+886 PLRIAEVAPEKKP
-899 ETDCTKRDLQGIRVL
+899 ETSCTERDLQGIRVL

-924 IAITLLEEKGMK
+924 IAITLLEEKGMQ

-941 DGQDVVDQFRA
+941 DGQDVIDQFRA

-962 MDIMMPKQNGYEAT
+962 MDIMMPRQNGYEAT
-976 QAIRSMSDRPD
+976 LAIRSMPDRPD
-987 GWTIPIVAMTANAF
+987 GRTIPIVAMTANAF

-1013 NGHLAKPIDMD
+1013 NDHLAKPIDMD
-1024 EVMKVICRV
+1024 EVVKVICRV
-1033 LTGSMNMV
+1033 LAGS

>member
-1 MRSRLKLAKS
+1 ML
-11 AMGWLNC
+11 
-18 YEDTSSLKTQGN
+18 
-30 AKYIFS
+30 F
-36 LKHVKMYISM
+36 
-46 SGAGTESYT
+46 
-55 AAPMGD
+55 
-61 EMRSEIRNFIMKNCF
+61 
-76 WYKRSI
+76 
-82 QKYHTRTVFTLL
+82 
-94 LCISLLLTL
+94 TL
-103 SAGATPVYAEE
+103 SAGAAPVYAEE
-114 TSTAGTETSS
+114 TSAAAAAPASGTVTSP
-124 VTAAAVPTSG
+124 VTAPASG
-134 TETSLDTDT
+134 TEAAPGTDT

-153 YFPSLNFQEGDDDE
+153 YFPSRNFQERSNDD

-177 QKIASVTGWSYEY
+177 QKIASLTGWSYEY

-195 GECLEMLENGEI
+195 RECLEMLENGEI
-207 DLMGEVNYTLDR
+207 DLMGDVNYTLDR

-224 FSSYPQGSEEFWLF
+224 FSSYPQGAEEYWLF

-259 GVNSGTY
+259 GVNSGSY
-266 SEMLLGQWL
+266 QEMLLSQWL
-275 EAKRIDAM
+275 ETKQIEAT
-283 IVPYAD
+283 IVPCTD
-289 DQKLTQAL
+289 DQALMQKL
-297 SDGTVEAIVA
+297 SDGTIDAIVA
-307 PGLTMDSDAI
+307 PRLIMASDAI
-317 SITSI
+317 TITSI
-322 GGGDYYFVVTT
+322 GGGDYYFAVNM
-333 KRIDLLSEL
+333 KRIDILSEL
-342 NAAMAEINTSDSNYS
+342 NAALAEIDSSDSNYS
-357 RKLVAQYENKSSR
+357 RNLITQYENKSAR
-370 NFLLNRQEKKWLE
+370 IFLLNRQEKKWLE

-391 GYFDD
+391 GYFED
-396 KFPFSGTRDGELSG
+396 KFPFSGTRDGELAG

-418 IEHQYGITITT
+418 IEQQYGITITT
-429 QPYRSTDEMRAA
+429 QPYRTTDEMRAA
-441 LDKDEID
+441 LEKDEID

-463 DAVSTD
+463 GAVSTD

-474 TPVVIYKGRNF
+474 TPVVIYKGRSF
-485 DETSPVIATTNSS
+485 DETSSVIATTNSS
-498 LYSDHIVSISSRDLT
+498 LYLDQIVSISSHNLT

-519 FEDCLQAIF
+519 FEDCLQAIL

-533 ATLIASARINELK
+533 ATIIASARINELQ

-567 FTRKDNRRVA
+567 VTMKDDRRVG

-582 AIEQSASLL
+582 AIAQSASVLT
-591 NGVVLAENAVTND
+591 GVVLAENSVTND
-604 RVTLHEFIQANAGT
+604 RATLHGLIQAYAGT
-618 VVIVAAAIIG
+618 VMFVSVAIIG
-628 LLLLLLSRLMI
+628 ILLLLLSRLVA

-683 NIALSMSP
+683 NIALSMGP

-783 ILSNAIKFTKDGGTI
+783 ILSNSIKFTKDGGTI

-886 PLQIADVVPEKKQ
+886 PLQIADVALEKKQ

-914 MAEDN
+914 IAEDN

-924 IAITLLEEKGMK
+924 IAITLLEEKGMQ

-952 APAGSFDLIL
+952 APAGSYDLIL

-976 QAIRSMSDRPD
+976 QAIRCMSDRPD
-987 GWTIPIVAMTANAF
+987 GRTIPIVAMTANAF

>member
-1 MRSRLKLAKS
+1 M
-11 AMGWLNC
+11 
-18 YEDTSSLKTQGN
+18 
-30 AKYIFS
+30 
-36 LKHVKMYISM
+36 
-46 SGAGTESYT
+46 
-55 AAPMGD
+55 
-61 EMRSEIRNFIMKNCF
+61 
-76 WYKRSI
+76 
-82 QKYHTRTVFTLL
+82 
-94 LCISLLLTL
+94 LCISLLLVLCVRPT
-103 SAGATPVYAEE
+103 TVYA
-114 TSTAGTETSS
+114 
-124 VTAAAVPTSG
+124 
-134 TETSLDTDT
+134 DT

-153 YFPSLNFQEGDDDE
+153 YFTTRNFQEGGEDE

-177 QKIASVTGWSYEY
+177 QKIASLTGWNYEY
-190 VYASF
+190 VYAPF
-195 GECLEMLENGEI
+195 DECLEMLENGEI
-207 DLMGEVNYTLDR
+207 DLMGDVNYTLDR

-224 FSSYPQGSEEFWLF
+224 FSAYPQGSEEFWLF
-238 TNRKHEALAQGG
+238 TNRKHEALAAGG
-250 YSALEGCRI
+250 YSALAGCRI
-259 GVNSGTY
+259 GVNGGSYPET
-266 SEMLLGQWL
+266 LLEQWL
-275 EAKRIDAM
+275 ETKQIEAT
-283 IVPYAD
+283 IVPCTD
-289 DQKLTQAL
+289 DQELTEELAY
-297 SDGTVEAIVA
+297 GTLDAVVA
-307 PGLTMDSDAI
+307 PGLVMDSDVV

-322 GGGDYYFVVTT
+322 GGGDYYFAVTT
-333 KRIDLLSEL
+333 KRLDLLSEL
-342 NAAMAEINTSDSNYS
+342 NAAMAEINTSDSDYS

-370 NFLLNRQEKKWLE
+370 KFLLNRQEKKWLA

-391 GYFDD
+391 GYFEN

-418 IEHQYGITITT
+418 IRQQYGVTIIT
-429 QPYRSTDEMRAA
+429 QPYSSTDEMRAA
-441 LDKDEID
+441 LEKDEID
-448 LAGPVIRDLDVLERI
+448 LAGPIIRDLDVLERI
-463 DAVSTD
+463 NAVATD
-469 AIYEL
+469 TIYEL
-474 TPVVIYKGRNF
+474 TPVMIYKGRSF

-498 LYSDHIVSISSRDLT
+498 LYSDPIVSVSSRNVT
-513 TRKYDS
+513 TRKFDT
-519 FEDCLQAIF
+519 FDECLQAIL
-528 DDEAD
+528 DGEAD
-533 ATLIASARINELK
+533 ATIIASARINELN

-557 EIADRQKLVM
+557 EIANRQKLVM
-567 FTRKDNRRVA
+567 VTMKDDRRVG

-582 AIEQSASLL
+582 AIAQSASLL
-591 NGVVLAENAVTND
+591 TGVVLAENSVTND
-604 RVTLHEFIQANAGT
+604 RVTLHEFLQANAGT
-618 VVIVAAAIIG
+618 VMFIAVAIIG
-628 LLLLLLSRLMI
+628 VLLLLLSRLVV
-639 GQRKLEAALAEAR
+639 GQRKLEAALAAAR

-691 EEKLRN
+691 EEKVRN
-697 CLEKIMQSSDY
+697 CLEKIMKSSDY

-727 KYEPVP
+727 KYAPVP

-740 DTVLSVAHGFLQGR
+740 DTVLAVAHGFLQGR

-798 RFEVKDQPVG
+798 RFEVDSYPVG

-813 EVHYRIS
+813 EVRYRIS

-825 MSEEYQKHLY
+825 MSEEYQAHLY
-835 EEFSQ
+835 EEFTQ

-865 MHGEIH
+865 MNGEIH
-871 VKSQQGVGTT
+871 VKSKQGVGTT

-886 PLQIADVVPEKKQ
+886 PLRIAETAPDTKEKCS
-899 ETDCTKRDLQGIRVL
+899 CTERDLQGVRVL

-941 DGQDVVDQFRA
+941 DGQDVIDQFRA

-976 QAIRSMSDRPD
+976 QAIRSMADRPD
-987 GWTIPIVAMTANAF
+987 GETIPIVAMTANAF

-1024 EVMKVICRV
+1024 EVVKVICSV
-1033 LTGSMNMV
+1033 LK

>member
-1 MRSRLKLAKS
+1 
-11 AMGWLNC
+11 
-18 YEDTSSLKTQGN
+18 
-30 AKYIFS
+30 
-36 LKHVKMYISM
+36 M

-61 EMRSEIRNFIMKNCF
+61 EMRSGIRNFIMKNCF
-76 WYKRSI
+76 LYKCST

-103 SAGATPVYAEE
+103 SAGAAPVYAEE
-114 TSTAGTETSS
+114 TSAAGTETSP
-124 VTAAAVPTSG
+124 VTAPTSG
-134 TETSLDTDT
+134 TGTSPVTAASSGTDT

-683 NIALSMSP
+683 NIALSLSP

-886 PLQIADVVPEKKQ
+886 PLQIADVAPEKKQ
-899 ETDCTKRDLQGIRVL
+899 ETDCTKRDLQGICVL

-987 GWTIPIVAMTANAF
+987 GRTIPIVAMTANAF

>member
-1 MRSRLKLAKS
+1 M
-11 AMGWLNC
+11 
-18 YEDTSSLKTQGN
+18 
-30 AKYIFS
+30 
-36 LKHVKMYISM
+36 
-46 SGAGTESYT
+46 
-55 AAPMGD
+55 
-61 EMRSEIRNFIMKNCF
+61 
-76 WYKRSI
+76 
-82 QKYHTRTVFTLL
+82 
-94 LCISLLLTL
+94 LLTL
-103 SAGATPVYAEE
+103 SAGVTPVYAEE
-114 TSTAGTETSS
+114 TS
-124 VTAAAVPTSG
+124 AAAASSASATMTSPATALASG
-134 TETSLDTDT
+134 TEAVPGTDT

-153 YFPSLNFQEGDDDE
+153 YFPSRNFQERSNDD

-177 QKIASVTGWSYEY
+177 QKIASLTGWSYEY

-195 GECLEMLENGEI
+195 RECLEMLENGEI
-207 DLMGEVNYTLDR
+207 DLMGDVNYTLDR

-224 FSSYPQGSEEFWLF
+224 FSSYPQGAEEYWLF

-259 GVNSGTY
+259 GVNSGSY
-266 SEMLLGQWL
+266 QEMLLSQWL
-275 EAKRIDAM
+275 ETKQIEAT
-283 IVPYAD
+283 IVPCTD
-289 DQKLTQAL
+289 DQALMQKL
-297 SDGTVEAIVA
+297 SDGTIDAIVA
-307 PGLTMDSDAI
+307 PRLIMASDAI
-317 SITSI
+317 TITSI
-322 GGGDYYFVVTT
+322 GGGDYYFAVNM
-333 KRIDLLSEL
+333 KRIDILSEL
-342 NAAMAEINTSDSNYS
+342 NAALAEIDSSDSNYS
-357 RKLVAQYENKSSR
+357 RNLITQYENKSAR
-370 NFLLNRQEKKWLE
+370 IFLLNRQEKKWLE

-391 GYFDD
+391 GYFED
-396 KFPFSGTRDGELSG
+396 KFPFSGTRDGELAG

-418 IEHQYGITITT
+418 IEQQYGITITT
-429 QPYRSTDEMRAA
+429 QPYRTTDEMRAA
-441 LDKDEID
+441 LEKDEID

-463 DAVSTD
+463 GAVSTD

-474 TPVVIYKGRNF
+474 TPVVIYKGRSF
-485 DETSPVIATTNSS
+485 DETSSVIATTNSS
-498 LYSDHIVSISSRDLT
+498 LYLDQIVSISSHNLT

-519 FEDCLQAIF
+519 FEDCLQAIL

-533 ATLIASARINELK
+533 ATIIASARINELQ

-567 FTRKDNRRVA
+567 VTMKDDRRVG

-582 AIEQSASLL
+582 AIAQSASVLT
-591 NGVVLAENAVTND
+591 GVVLAENSVTND
-604 RVTLHEFIQANAGT
+604 RATLHGLIQAYAGT
-618 VVIVAAAIIG
+618 VMFVSVAIIG
-628 LLLLLLSRLMI
+628 ILLLLLSRLVA

-683 NIALSMSP
+683 NIALSMGP
-691 EEKLRN
+691 EEKIRN
-697 CLEKIMQSSDY
+697 CLEKIMKSSDY

-727 KYEPVP
+727 KYAPVP
-733 CDITEIT
+733 CDITGIT
-740 DTVLSVAHGFLQGR
+740 DTVLAVAHGFLQGR
-754 NIEFIVERA
+754 NIEFVVERA

-813 EVHYRIS
+813 EVRYRIS

-825 MSEEYQKHLY
+825 MSEEYQAHLY

-871 VKSQQGVGTT
+871 VKSKQGVGTT

-886 PLQIADVVPEKKQ
+886 PLRIADVAPEKK
-899 ETDCTKRDLQGIRVL
+899 ESCSCTERDLQGIRVL

-924 IAITLLEEKGMK
+924 IAITLLEEKGLV

-941 DGQDVVDQFRA
+941 DGQDVIDQFRA
-952 APAGSFDLIL
+952 TPTGSFDLIL

-976 QAIRSMSDRPD
+976 QAIRSMADRPD
-987 GWTIPIVAMTANAF
+987 GKTIPIVAMTANAF

-1033 LTGSMNMV
+1033 LK

>member
-1 MRSRLKLAKS
+1 MRA
-11 AMGWLNC
+11 
-18 YEDTSSLKTQGN
+18 E
-30 AKYIFS
+30 
-36 LKHVKMYISM
+36 
-46 SGAGTESYT
+46 
-55 AAPMGD
+55 
-61 EMRSEIRNFIMKNCF
+61 
-76 WYKRSI
+76 I
-82 QKYHTRTVFTLL
+82 QKYTRPGLALLILCTSLLFTL
-94 LCISLLLTL
+94 CVRP
-103 SAGATPVYAEE
+103 TPVYAEE
-114 TSTAGTETSS
+114 TS
-124 VTAAAVPTSG
+124 AAAAAPASG
-134 TETSLDTDT
+134 TTTLPVAAVALATAPAPATDS

-153 YFPSLNFQEGDDDE
+153 YFTTRNFQEGGEDE

-177 QKIASVTGWSYEY
+177 QKIASLTGWNYEY

-195 GECLEMLENGEI
+195 GECLKMLENGEI
-207 DLMGEVNYTLDR
+207 DLMGDVNYTLDR
-219 SRRMR
+219 ARRMR
-224 FSSYPQGSEEFWLF
+224 FSTYPQGSEEFWLF
-238 TNRKHEALAQGG
+238 TNREHEALAEGS

-259 GVNSGTY
+259 GVNSDTY
-266 SEMLLGQWL
+266 PEKLLEQWL
-275 EAKRIDAM
+275 ETKQIEATV
-283 IVPYAD
+283 VPCTD
-289 DQKLTQAL
+289 DQALTEAL
-297 SDGTVEAIVA
+297 AYGTLDAIVA
-307 PGLTMDSDAI
+307 PGLIMDSDAV
-317 SITSI
+317 SITSV
-322 GGGDYYFVVTT
+322 GGGDYYFAVNT
-333 KRIDLLSEL
+333 KRLDLLSEL
-342 NAAMAEINTSDSNYS
+342 NAAMAEINTSDSDYS
-357 RKLVAQYENKSSR
+357 RKLVAGYENKSSR
-370 NFLLNRQEKKWLE
+370 NFLLNRQEKKWLT

-418 IEHQYGITITT
+418 IRQQYGVTIIT
-429 QPYRSTDEMRAA
+429 QPYRSTDAMRAA
-441 LDKDEID
+441 LEKNEID
-448 LAGPVIRDLDVLERI
+448 LAGPVIRDLDVLEQMG
-463 DAVSTD
+463 AVATD

-474 TPVVIYKGRNF
+474 TPVVIYKGHSF
-485 DETSPVIATTNSS
+485 DENSSVVATTGAS
-498 LYSDHIVSISSRDLT
+498 LYSDQIVSASSRDVT
-513 TRKYDS
+513 TVKYATFD
-519 FEDCLQAIF
+519 ECLQAIL
-528 DDEAD
+528 DGEAD
-533 ATLIASARINELK
+533 ATIIASARINELK
-546 DNPLMKKLSYA
+546 DNPLMKKLSFA
-557 EIADRQKLVM
+557 EIANRQKLVM
-567 FTRKDNRRVA
+567 VTMKYDRRVG

-582 AIEQSASLL
+582 AIDQSASLL
-591 NGVVLAENAVTND
+591 TGVVLAENSVTND
-604 RVTLHEFIQANAGT
+604 RATLHEFIQANAGT
-618 VVIVAAAIIG
+618 VMIIVVAIIG
-628 LLLLLLSRLMI
+628 ILLLLLSRLVV

-683 NIALSMSP
+683 NIALSMGP
-691 EEKLRN
+691 EEKVRN
-697 CLEKIMQSSDY
+697 CLEKIMKSSDY

-740 DTVLSVAHGFLQGR
+740 DTVLAVAHGFLQGR
-754 NIEFIVERA
+754 NIEFGVERA
-763 TPTAKYVYADELRIR
+763 TPAAKYVYADELRIR

-798 RFEVKDQPVG
+798 RFEVDSYPVG

-813 EVHYRIS
+813 QVRYRIS

-825 MSEEYQKHLY
+825 MSEEFQAHLY

-840 ESDGARTNYKGTGL
+840 ERDGARTNYKGTGL

-871 VKSQQGVGTT
+871 VKSKQGVGTT

-886 PLQIADVVPEKKQ
+886 PLRIADVAPEKKP
-899 ETDCTKRDLQGIRVL
+899 ETGCTERDLQGIRVL

-924 IAITLLEEKGMK
+924 IAITLLEEKGMQ
-936 VTRAI
+936 VIRAI
-941 DGQDVVDQFRA
+941 DGQDVIDQFRA

-987 GWTIPIVAMTANAF
+987 GRTIPIVAMTANAF

-1024 EVMKVICRV
+1024 EVVKVICRV
-1033 LTGSMNMV
+1033 LK

>member
-1 MRSRLKLAKS
+1 MRA
-11 AMGWLNC
+11 
-18 YEDTSSLKTQGN
+18 
-30 AKYIFS
+30 
-36 LKHVKMYISM
+36 
-46 SGAGTESYT
+46 
-55 AAPMGD
+55 
-61 EMRSEIRNFIMKNCF
+61 EIR
-76 WYKRSI
+76 
-82 QKYHTRTVFTLL
+82 KYSTRTFLILLMFWVLLFTL
-94 LCISLLLTL
+94 CVRPMT
-103 SAGATPVYAEE
+103 VYAEE
-114 TSTAGTETSS
+114 TS
-124 VTAAAVPTSG
+124 AAVAAPTSG
-134 TETSLDTDT
+134 TDT
-143 PSESKTVRVG
+143 PSESKIVRVG
-153 YFPSLNFQEGDDDE
+153 YFHSRNYQEGSDDE
-167 HKRGAGYEYL
+167 HKRGAGYAYL
-177 QKIASVTGWSYEY
+177 QKIASLTGWTYEY
-190 VYASF
+190 VYAPF

-207 DLMGEVNYTLDR
+207 DLMGDVNYTLDR
-219 SRRMR
+219 SRRMH
-224 FSSYPQGSEEFWLF
+224 FSAYPQGSDEFWLY
-238 TNRKHEALAQGG
+238 TDRKHEALAQGD
-250 YSALEGCRI
+250 YSVLKGCRI
-259 GVNSGTY
+259 GVSSGSY
-266 SEMLLGQWL
+266 PEMMLD
-275 EAKRIDAM
+275 R
-283 IVPYAD
+283 
-289 DQKLTQAL
+289 
-297 SDGTVEAIVA
+297 
-307 PGLTMDSDAI
+307 
-317 SITSI
+317 
-322 GGGDYYFVVTT
+322 
-333 KRIDLLSEL
+333 
-342 NAAMAEINTSDSNYS
+342 
-357 RKLVAQYENKSSR
+357 
-370 NFLLNRQEKKWLE
+370 WLE

-391 GYFDD
+391 GYFED

-418 IEHQYGITITT
+418 LEKQYGITITV

-441 LDKDEID
+441 LEKDEID
-448 LAGPVIRDLDVLERI
+448 IAGPVIRDFDVLERI
-463 DAVSTD
+463 GAVSTD

-474 TPVVIYKGRNF
+474 TPVVIYKDHRF
-485 DETSPVIATTNSS
+485 DKTSPVIATTNSS
-498 LYSDHIVSISSRDLT
+498 FYSDDIVRISSHDIT
-513 TRKYDS
+513 TRKYDR
-519 FEDCLQAIF
+519 FEDCLQAIL

-533 ATLIASARINELK
+533 ATVIASARINELN
-546 DNPLMKKLSYA
+546 DDPLMKKLSYA

-567 FTRKDNRRVA
+567 VTMKDNRRVA

-591 NGVVLAENAVTND
+591 SGVVLAENLLSND
-604 RVTLHEFIQANAGT
+604 RATLHEFIQAHTGT
-618 VVIVAAAIIG
+618 VMIIAAAIIG

-683 NIALSMSP
+683 NIALSMGP

-733 CDITEIT
+733 CDITGIT

-754 NIEFIVERA
+754 SIEFIVSRRK
-763 TPTAKYVYADELRIR
+763 PTTKYVYADELRIR

-798 RFEVKDQPVG
+798 RFEVEDQPVG

-813 EVHYRIS
+813 QVRYRIS

-825 MSEEYQKHLY
+825 MSEEFQAHLY
-835 EEFSQ
+835 EEFAQ
-840 ESDGARTNYKGTGL
+840 ENDGARTNYKGTGL

-871 VKSQQGVGTT
+871 VKSKQGVGTT

-886 PLQIADVVPEKKQ
+886 PLQIADVALEKKP
-899 ETDCTKRDLQGIRVL
+899 ETSCTERDLQGIRVL

-924 IAITLLEEKGMK
+924 IAITLLEEKGMQ

-941 DGQDVVDQFRA
+941 DGQDVIDQFRA

-987 GWTIPIVAMTANAF
+987 GETIPIVAMTANAF

-1013 NGHLAKPIDMD
+1013 NGHLAKPIDID
-1024 EVMKVICRV
+1024 EVVKVICCV
-1033 LTGSMNMV
+1033 LTRSDPMKKTLQNS

>member
-1 MRSRLKLAKS
+1 MLCA
-11 AMGWLNC
+11 
-18 YEDTSSLKTQGN
+18 SL
-30 AKYIFS
+30 
-36 LKHVKMYISM
+36 L
-46 SGAGTESYT
+46 
-55 AAPMGD
+55 
-61 EMRSEIRNFIMKNCF
+61 
-76 WYKRSI
+76 
-82 QKYHTRTVFTLL
+82 FTL
-94 LCISLLLTL
+94 CVRP
-103 SAGATPVYAEE
+103 TPVYAEE
-114 TSTAGTETSS
+114 TSAA
-124 VTAAAVPTSG
+124 TAAPASG
-134 TETSLDTDT
+134 TETSLATAPASGTETSTATAPLSGTTTLPVAAAAPATDS

-153 YFPSLNFQEGDDDE
+153 YFTSRNFQEGGADE

-177 QKIASVTGWSYEY
+177 QKIASLTGWNYEY
-190 VYASF
+190 VYAPFS
-195 GECLEMLENGEI
+195 ECLEMLENGEI
-207 DLMGEVNYTLDR
+207 DLMGDVNYTLDR
-219 SRRMR
+219 TRRMR
-224 FSSYPQGSEEFWLF
+224 FSAYPQGSEEFWLF
-238 TNRKHEALAQGG
+238 TNRKHEALAEGS

-259 GVNSGTY
+259 GVNSGSY
-266 SEMLLGQWL
+266 PEKLLEQWL
-275 EAKRIDAM
+275 ETKQIEATV
-283 IVPYAD
+283 VPCTD
-289 DQKLTQAL
+289 DQALTEAL
-297 SDGTVEAIVA
+297 AYGTLDAIVA
-307 PGLTMDSDAI
+307 PGLIMDSDAV
-317 SITSI
+317 SITSV
-322 GGGDYYFVVTT
+322 GGGDYYFAVNT
-333 KRIDLLSEL
+333 KRLDLLSEL
-342 NAAMAEINTSDSNYS
+342 NAAMAEINTSDSDYS

-370 NFLLNRQEKKWLE
+370 NFLLNRQEKKWL
-383 AHQNTIRV
+383 ADHQNTIRV

-418 IEHQYGITITT
+418 IAQQYGITIIT
-429 QPYRSTDEMRAA
+429 QPYTTTDEMREA
-441 LDKDEID
+441 LQRNEID
-448 LAGPVIRDLDVLERI
+448 LAGPIIRDLDVLEQMG
-463 DAVSTD
+463 AVATD
-469 AIYEL
+469 AIYEV
-474 TPVVIYKGRNF
+474 TPVVIYKGHSF
-485 DETSPVIATTNSS
+485 DDNSAVIATTGAS
-498 LYSDHIVSISSRDLT
+498 LYSDQIVSVSSKDIT
-513 TRKYDS
+513 TRKYAT
-519 FEDCLQAIF
+519 FNDCLQAIL
-528 DDEAD
+528 DGEAD
-533 ATLIASARINELK
+533 ATIIASARINELD
-546 DNPLMKKLSYA
+546 DNPLMKKLSFA
-557 EIADRQKLVM
+557 EIANRQKLVM
-567 FTRKDNRRVA
+567 VTMKDDRRVG

-582 AIEQSASLL
+582 AIAQSASLL
-591 NGVVLAENAVTND
+591 TGVVLAENSITND
-604 RVTLHEFIQANAGT
+604 RVTLHEVIQANAGT
-618 VVIVAAAIIG
+618 VMFIAVAIIG
-628 LLLLLLSRLMI
+628 VLLLLLSRLVV

-691 EEKLRN
+691 EEKVRN
-697 CLEKIMQSSDY
+697 CLEKIMKSSDY

-740 DTVLSVAHGFLQGR
+740 DTVLAVAHGFLQGR
-754 NIEFIVERA
+754 NIEFAVTRG

-798 RFEVKDQPVG
+798 RFEVEDQPVG

-813 EVHYRIS
+813 EVRYRIS

-825 MSEEYQKHLY
+825 MSEEYQAHLY

-871 VKSQQGVGTT
+871 VKSKQGVGTT

-886 PLQIADVVPEKKQ
+886 PLRIADVAPEKKT
-899 ETDCTKRDLQGIRVL
+899 ETGCTERDLQGIRVL

-924 IAITLLEEKGMK
+924 IAITLLEEKGMV

-941 DGQDVVDQFRA
+941 DGQDVIDQFRA
-952 APAGSFDLIL
+952 APAGSFELIL

-976 QAIRSMSDRPD
+976 QAIRSMADRPD
-987 GWTIPIVAMTANAF
+987 GKTIPIVAMTANAF

-1024 EVMKVICRV
+1024 EVVKVICRV
-1033 LTGSMNMV
+1033 LK

>member
-1 MRSRLKLAKS
+1 
-11 AMGWLNC
+11 
-18 YEDTSSLKTQGN
+18 
-30 AKYIFS
+30 
-36 LKHVKMYISM
+36 M

-61 EMRSEIRNFIMKNCF
+61 VMRSEIRNFIMKNCF
-76 WYKRSI
+76 LYKRSTL
-82 QKYHTRTVFTLL
+82 KYHTRTFFTLL
-94 LCISLLLTL
+94 LCISMLLTL
-103 SAGATPVYAEE
+103 SAGMTTVYAEE
-114 TSTAGTETSS
+114 TSAA
-124 VTAAAVPTSG
+124 TAAPASG
-134 TETSLDTDT
+134 TETSTATAPASGTTTLPVAAAAPATAPAPATDT

-153 YFPSLNFQEGDDDE
+153 YFPARNFQERSDDDY
-167 HKRGAGYEYL
+167 KRGAGYEYL
-177 QKIASVTGWSYEY
+177 QKIASLTGWSYEY

-207 DLMGEVNYTLDR
+207 DLMGDVNYTLDR

-224 FSSYPQGSEEFWLF
+224 FSSYPQGAEEFWLF

-259 GVNSGTY
+259 GVTSG
-266 SEMLLGQWL
+266 SHQEMLLSQWL
-275 EAKRIDAM
+275 ETKQIEAT
-283 IVPYAD
+283 IVPCTD
-289 DQKLTQAL
+289 DQALMQAL
-297 SDGTVEAIVA
+297 SDGTIDAIVA
-307 PGLTMDSDAI
+307 PRLTMDSDAI
-317 SITSI
+317 TITHI
-322 GGGDYYFVVTT
+322 GGGDYYFAVNL
-333 KRIDLLSEL
+333 KRLDILSEL
-342 NAAMAEINTSDSNYS
+342 NAALSEIDSSDSNYS
-357 RKLVAQYENKSSR
+357 RNLITQYENKSAR
-370 NFLLNRQEKKWLE
+370 IFLLNRQEKKWLE

-391 GYFDD
+391 GYFED
-396 KFPFSGTRDGELSG
+396 KFPFSGTRDGELAG

-418 IEHQYGITITT
+418 IEQQYGVTIIT
-429 QPYRSTDEMRAA
+429 QPYSSTDEMRAA
-441 LDKDEID
+441 LEKDEID
-448 LAGPVIRDLDVLERI
+448 LAGPLIQDLDVLERI
-463 DAVSTD
+463 GAVSTD

-474 TPVVIYKGRNF
+474 TPVVIYKGRSF
-485 DETSPVIATTNSS
+485 DETSSVIATTNSS
-498 LYSDHIVSISSRDLT
+498 LYLDQIVSISSHNLT

-519 FEDCLQAIF
+519 FEDCLQAVF

-533 ATLIASARINELK
+533 ATIIASARINELQ

-567 FTRKDNRRVA
+567 VTMKDDRRVG

-582 AIEQSASLL
+582 AIAQSASLL
-591 NGVVLAENAVTND
+591 TGVVLAENSVTND
-604 RVTLHEFIQANAGT
+604 RATLHGLIQANAGT
-618 VVIVAAAIIG
+618 VMFVSVAIIG
-628 LLLLLLSRLMI
+628 ILLLLLSRLVA

-683 NIALSMSP
+683 NIALSMGP
-691 EEKLRN
+691 EEKVRN
-697 CLEKIMQSSDY
+697 CLEKIMKSSDY

-733 CDITEIT
+733 CDVTEII

-754 NIEFIVERA
+754 NIEFIVERT
-763 TPTAKYVYADELRIR
+763 TPPTKYVYADELRIR

-783 ILSNAIKFTKDGGTI
+783 ILSNSIKFTKDGGTI
-798 RFEVKDQPVG
+798 RFEADSRPVG

-813 EVHYRIS
+813 EVCYRIS

-825 MSEEYQKHLY
+825 MSEEYQAHLY

-871 VKSQQGVGTT
+871 VKSKQGVGTT
-881 FTVEL
+881 FTVKL
-886 PLQIADVVPEKKQ
+886 PLRIAEVAQEKKL
-899 ETDCTKRDLQGIRVL
+899 ETSCTERDLQGIRVL

-924 IAITLLEEKGMK
+924 IAITLLEEKGMQ

-941 DGQDVVDQFRA
+941 DGQDVIDQFRA

-976 QAIRSMSDRPD
+976 QAIRSMADRPD
-987 GWTIPIVAMTANAF
+987 GRTIPIVAMTANAF

-1024 EVMKVICRV
+1024 EVVKVICRV
-1033 LTGSMNMV
+1033 LKGSDPMKKTLQNS

>member
-1 MRSRLKLAKS
+1 MLCA
-11 AMGWLNC
+11 
-18 YEDTSSLKTQGN
+18 SL
-30 AKYIFS
+30 
-36 LKHVKMYISM
+36 L
-46 SGAGTESYT
+46 
-55 AAPMGD
+55 
-61 EMRSEIRNFIMKNCF
+61 
-76 WYKRSI
+76 
-82 QKYHTRTVFTLL
+82 FTL
-94 LCISLLLTL
+94 CVRPT
-103 SAGATPVYAEE
+103 TVYAEE
-114 TSTAGTETSS
+114 TS
-124 VTAAAVPTSG
+124 VAAAAPASG
-134 TETSLDTDT
+134 TTTLPVAAAAPSTAPAPATDS

-153 YFPSLNFQEGDDDE
+153 YFTSRNFQEGGADE

-177 QKIASVTGWSYEY
+177 QKIASLTGWNYEY
-190 VYASF
+190 VYAPF

-207 DLMGEVNYTLDR
+207 DLMGDVNYTLDR

-238 TNRKHEALAQGG
+238 TNRKHEALAEGG

-259 GVNSGTY
+259 GVNSDTY
-266 SEMLLGQWL
+266 PEKLLEQWL
-275 EAKRIDAM
+275 ETKQIEATV
-283 IVPYAD
+283 VPCTD
-289 DQKLTQAL
+289 DQALTEAL
-297 SDGTVEAIVA
+297 VYGTLDAIVA
-307 PGLTMDSDAI
+307 PGLIMDSDAV
-317 SITSI
+317 SITSV
-322 GGGDYYFVVTT
+322 GGGDYYFAVNT
-333 KRIDLLSEL
+333 KRLDLLSEL
-342 NAAMAEINTSDSNYS
+342 NAAMAEINTSDSDYS

-370 NFLLNRQEKKWLE
+370 NFLLNRQEKKWL
-383 AHQNTIRV
+383 ADHQNTIRV

-418 IEHQYGITITT
+418 IAQQYGITIIT
-429 QPYRSTDEMRAA
+429 QPYTTTDEMRAA
-441 LDKDEID
+441 LEKKEID
-448 LAGPVIRDLDVLERI
+448 LAGPIIRDLDVLEQMG
-463 DAVSTD
+463 AVATD
-469 AIYEL
+469 AIYEV
-474 TPVVIYKGRNF
+474 TPVVIYNGHSF
-485 DETSPVIATTNSS
+485 DENSAVIATTGAS
-498 LYSDHIVSISSRDLT
+498 LYSDQIVSVSSKDIT
-513 TRKYDS
+513 TRKYAT
-519 FEDCLQAIF
+519 FNDCLQAIL
-528 DDEAD
+528 DGEAD
-533 ATLIASARINELK
+533 ATIIASARINELD
-546 DNPLMKKLSYA
+546 DNPLMKKLSFA
-557 EIADRQKLVM
+557 EIANRQKLVM
-567 FTRKDNRRVA
+567 VTMKDDRRVG

-582 AIEQSASLL
+582 AIAQSASLL
-591 NGVVLAENAVTND
+591 TGVVLAENSVTND
-604 RVTLHEFIQANAGT
+604 RATLHELVQANAGT
-618 VVIVAAAIIG
+618 VMFIAVAIIG
-628 LLLLLLSRLMI
+628 VLLLLLSRLVV

-691 EEKLRN
+691 EEKVRN
-697 CLEKIMQSSDY
+697 CLEKIMKSSDY

-740 DTVLSVAHGFLQGR
+740 DTVLAVAHGFLQGR
-754 NIEFIVERA
+754 NIEFAVTRG

-798 RFEVKDQPVG
+798 RFEVEDQPVG

-813 EVHYRIS
+813 EVRYRIS

-825 MSEEYQKHLY
+825 MSEEYQAHLY

-865 MHGEIH
+865 MNGEIH
-871 VKSQQGVGTT
+871 VKSRQGVGTT

-886 PLQIADVVPEKKQ
+886 PLRIADVAPEKKS
-899 ETDCTKRDLQGIRVL
+899 ETGCTERDLQGIRVL

-924 IAITLLEEKGMK
+924 IAITLLEEKDMV

-941 DGQDVVDQFRA
+941 DGQDVIDQFRA

-962 MDIMMPKQNGYEAT
+962 MDIMMPQQNGYEAT

-987 GWTIPIVAMTANAF
+987 GKTIPIVAMTANAF

-1024 EVMKVICRV
+1024 EVVKVICRV
-1033 LTGSMNMV
+1033 LK

>member
-1 MRSRLKLAKS
+1 MLCA
-11 AMGWLNC
+11 
-18 YEDTSSLKTQGN
+18 SL
-30 AKYIFS
+30 
-36 LKHVKMYISM
+36 L
-46 SGAGTESYT
+46 
-55 AAPMGD
+55 
-61 EMRSEIRNFIMKNCF
+61 
-76 WYKRSI
+76 
-82 QKYHTRTVFTLL
+82 FTL
-94 LCISLLLTL
+94 SV
-103 SAGATPVYAEE
+103 GATPAYAEE
-114 TSTAGTETSS
+114 TSVAVAAPASGTATAPLSGTTTLP
-124 VTAAAVPTSG
+124 VAAAAPSTAPAPA
-134 TETSLDTDT
+134 TDS

-153 YFPSLNFQEGDDDE
+153 YFTSRNFQEGGADE

-177 QKIASVTGWSYEY
+177 QKIASLTGWNYEY
-190 VYASF
+190 VYAPF

-207 DLMGEVNYTLDR
+207 DLMGDVNYTLDR

-224 FSSYPQGSEEFWLF
+224 FSAYPQGSEEFWLF
-238 TNRKHEALAQGG
+238 TNRKHEALAEGG

-259 GVNSGTY
+259 GVNSDTY
-266 SEMLLGQWL
+266 PEKLLEQWL
-275 EAKRIDAM
+275 ETKQIEATV
-283 IVPYAD
+283 VPCTD
-289 DQKLTQAL
+289 DQALTEAL
-297 SDGTVEAIVA
+297 VYGTLDAIVA
-307 PGLTMDSDAI
+307 PGLIMDSDAV
-317 SITSI
+317 SITSV
-322 GGGDYYFVVTT
+322 GGGDYYFAVNT
-333 KRIDLLSEL
+333 KRLDLLSEL
-342 NAAMAEINTSDSNYS
+342 NAAMAEINTSDSDYS

-370 NFLLNRQEKKWLE
+370 NFLLNRQEKKWL
-383 AHQNTIRV
+383 ADHQNTIRV

-418 IEHQYGITITT
+418 IAQQYGITIIT
-429 QPYRSTDEMRAA
+429 QPYTTTDEMRAA
-441 LDKDEID
+441 LEKKEID
-448 LAGPVIRDLDVLERI
+448 LAGPIIRDLDVLEQMG
-463 DAVSTD
+463 AVATD
-469 AIYEL
+469 AIYEV
-474 TPVVIYKGRNF
+474 TPVVIYKGHSF
-485 DETSPVIATTNSS
+485 DDNSAVIATTGAS
-498 LYSDHIVSISSRDLT
+498 LYSDQIVSVSSKDIT
-513 TRKYDS
+513 TRKYAT
-519 FEDCLQAIF
+519 FNDCLQAIL
-528 DDEAD
+528 DGEAD
-533 ATLIASARINELK
+533 ATIIASARINELD
-546 DNPLMKKLSYA
+546 DNPLMKKLSFA
-557 EIADRQKLVM
+557 EIANRQKLVM
-567 FTRKDNRRVA
+567 VTMKDDRRVG

-582 AIEQSASLL
+582 AIAQSASLL
-591 NGVVLAENAVTND
+591 TGVVLAENSITND
-604 RVTLHEFIQANAGT
+604 RVTLHGFIQANAGT
-618 VVIVAAAIIG
+618 VMFIAVAIIG
-628 LLLLLLSRLMI
+628 ILLLLLSRLVV

-691 EEKLRN
+691 EEKVRN
-697 CLEKIMQSSDY
+697 CLEKIMKSSDY

-740 DTVLSVAHGFLQGR
+740 DTVLAVAHGFLQGR
-754 NIEFIVERA
+754 NIEFVVTRG

-798 RFEVKDQPVG
+798 RFEVEDQPVG

-813 EVHYRIS
+813 EVRYRIS

-825 MSEEYQKHLY
+825 MSEEYQAHLY

-865 MHGEIH
+865 MNGEIH
-871 VKSQQGVGTT
+871 VKSKQGVGTT

-886 PLQIADVVPEKKQ
+886 PLRIADVAPEKKT
-899 ETDCTKRDLQGIRVL
+899 ETGCTERDLQGIRVL

-924 IAITLLEEKGMK
+924 IAITLLEEKGMV

-941 DGQDVVDQFRA
+941 DGQDVIDQFRA

-987 GWTIPIVAMTANAF
+987 GKTIPIVAMTANAF

-1013 NGHLAKPIDMD
+1013 NGHLAKPINME
-1024 EVMKVICRV
+1024 EVVKVICRV
-1033 LTGSMNMV
+1033 LK

>member
-1 MRSRLKLAKS
+1 
-11 AMGWLNC
+11 
-18 YEDTSSLKTQGN
+18 
-30 AKYIFS
+30 
-36 LKHVKMYISM
+36 M

-207 DLMGEVNYTLDR
+207 DLMGEVNYTVDR

-976 QAIRSMSDRPD
+976 QAIRSMADRPD
-987 GWTIPIVAMTANAF
+987 GKTIPIVAMTANAF

>member
-1 MRSRLKLAKS
+1 M
-11 AMGWLNC
+11 
-18 YEDTSSLKTQGN
+18 
-30 AKYIFS
+30 
-36 LKHVKMYISM
+36 
-46 SGAGTESYT
+46 
-55 AAPMGD
+55 
-61 EMRSEIRNFIMKNCF
+61 
-76 WYKRSI
+76 
-82 QKYHTRTVFTLL
+82 
-94 LCISLLLTL
+94 LCISLLFVLCVRP
-103 SAGATPVYAEE
+103 TPAYAEE
-114 TSTAGTETSS
+114 TS
-124 VTAAAVPTSG
+124 AAAAAAAPA
-134 TETSLDTDT
+134 TDT

-153 YFPSLNFQEGDDDE
+153 YFTTRNFQEGGEDE

-177 QKIASVTGWSYEY
+177 QKIASLTGWNYEY
-190 VYASF
+190 VYAPF
-195 GECLEMLENGEI
+195 DECLEMLENGEI
-207 DLMGEVNYTLDR
+207 DLMGDVNYTLDR

-224 FSSYPQGSEEFWLF
+224 FSAYPQGSEEFWLF
-238 TNRKHEALAQGG
+238 TNRKHEALAAGG
-250 YSALEGCRI
+250 YSALAGCRI
-259 GVNSGTY
+259 GVNGGSYPET
-266 SEMLLGQWL
+266 LLKQWL
-275 EAKRIDAM
+275 ETKQIEAT
-283 IVPYAD
+283 VVSCTD
-289 DQKLTQAL
+289 DQELTEELAY
-297 SDGTVEAIVA
+297 GTLDAVVA
-307 PGLTMDSDAI
+307 PGLVMDSDVV

-322 GGGDYYFVVTT
+322 GGGDYYFAVTT
-333 KRIDLLSEL
+333 KRLDLLSEL
-342 NAAMAEINTSDSNYS
+342 NAAMAEINTSDSDYS

-370 NFLLNRQEKKWLE
+370 KFLLNRQEKKWLA

-391 GYFDD
+391 GYFEN

-418 IEHQYGITITT
+418 IRQQYGVTIIT
-429 QPYRSTDEMRAA
+429 QPYSSTDEMRAA
-441 LDKDEID
+441 LEKDEID
-448 LAGPVIRDLDVLERI
+448 LAGPIIRDLDVLERI
-463 DAVSTD
+463 NAVATD
-469 AIYEL
+469 TIYEL
-474 TPVVIYKGRNF
+474 TPVMIYKGRSF

-498 LYSDHIVSISSRDLT
+498 LYSDPIVSVSSRNVT
-513 TRKYDS
+513 TRKFDT
-519 FEDCLQAIF
+519 FDECLQAIL
-528 DDEAD
+528 DGEAD
-533 ATLIASARINELK
+533 ATIIASARINELN

-557 EIADRQKLVM
+557 EIANRQKLVM
-567 FTRKDNRRVA
+567 VTMKDDRRVG

-582 AIEQSASLL
+582 AIAQSASLL
-591 NGVVLAENAVTND
+591 TGVVLAENSVTND
-604 RVTLHEFIQANAGT
+604 RVTLHEFLQANAGT
-618 VVIVAAAIIG
+618 VMFIAVAIIG
-628 LLLLLLSRLMI
+628 VLLLLLSRLVV

-691 EEKLRN
+691 EEKVRN
-697 CLEKIMQSSDY
+697 CLEKIMKSSDY

-727 KYEPVP
+727 KYAPVP

-740 DTVLSVAHGFLQGR
+740 DTVLAVAHGFLQGR
-754 NIEFIVERA
+754 NIEFVVERA

-798 RFEVKDQPVG
+798 RFEVDSYPVG

-813 EVHYRIS
+813 QVRYRIS

-825 MSEEYQKHLY
+825 MSEEYQAHLY

-865 MHGEIH
+865 MNGEIH
-871 VKSQQGVGTT
+871 VKSKQGVGTT

-886 PLQIADVVPEKKQ
+886 PLRIAETAPDTKEKCL
-899 ETDCTKRDLQGIRVL
+899 CTERDLQGVRVL

-924 IAITLLEEKGMK
+924 IAITLLEEKGLV

-941 DGQDVVDQFRA
+941 DGQDVLDQFRA
-952 APAGSFDLIL
+952 VPAGSYDLIL

-976 QAIRSMSDRPD
+976 QAIRSMADRPD
-987 GWTIPIVAMTANAF
+987 GETIPIVAMTANAF

-1024 EVMKVICRV
+1024 EVVKVICRV
-1033 LTGSMNMV
+1033 LK

>member
-1 MRSRLKLAKS
+1 MLCA
-11 AMGWLNC
+11 
-18 YEDTSSLKTQGN
+18 SL
-30 AKYIFS
+30 
-36 LKHVKMYISM
+36 L
-46 SGAGTESYT
+46 
-55 AAPMGD
+55 
-61 EMRSEIRNFIMKNCF
+61 
-76 WYKRSI
+76 
-82 QKYHTRTVFTLL
+82 FTL
-94 LCISLLLTL
+94 CVRP
-103 SAGATPVYAEE
+103 TPVYAEE
-114 TSTAGTETSS
+114 TSTA
-124 VTAAAVPTSG
+124 TAAPASG
-134 TETSLDTDT
+134 TTTLPVAAAAPATAPEPATDT

-153 YFPSLNFQEGDDDE
+153 YFTSRNFQEGGADE

-177 QKIASVTGWSYEY
+177 QKIASLTGWNYEY
-190 VYASF
+190 VYAPF

-207 DLMGEVNYTLDR
+207 DLMGDVNYTLDR

-224 FSSYPQGSEEFWLF
+224 FSAYPQGSEEFWLF
-238 TNRKHEALAQGG
+238 TNRKHEVLAEGG

-259 GVNSGTY
+259 GVNSDTY
-266 SEMLLGQWL
+266 PEKLLEQWL
-275 EAKRIDAM
+275 ETKQIEATV
-283 IVPYAD
+283 VPCTD
-289 DQKLTQAL
+289 DQALTEAL
-297 SDGTVEAIVA
+297 VYGTLDAIVA
-307 PGLTMDSDAI
+307 PGLIMDSDAV
-317 SITSI
+317 SITSV
-322 GGGDYYFVVTT
+322 GGGDYYFAVNT
-333 KRIDLLSEL
+333 KRLDLLSEL
-342 NAAMAEINTSDSNYS
+342 NAAMAEINTSDSDYS

-370 NFLLNRQEKKWLE
+370 NFLLNRQEKKWL
-383 AHQNTIRV
+383 ADHQNTIRV

-418 IEHQYGITITT
+418 IAQQYGITIIT
-429 QPYRSTDEMRAA
+429 QPYTTTDEMRAA
-441 LDKDEID
+441 LEKKEID
-448 LAGPVIRDLDVLERI
+448 LAGPIIRDLDVLEQMG
-463 DAVSTD
+463 AVATD
-469 AIYEL
+469 AIYEV
-474 TPVVIYKGRNF
+474 TPVVIYKGHSF
-485 DETSPVIATTNSS
+485 DENSAVIATTGAS
-498 LYSDHIVSISSRDLT
+498 LYSDQIVSVSSKDIT
-513 TRKYDS
+513 TRKYAT
-519 FEDCLQAIF
+519 FNDCLQAIL
-528 DDEAD
+528 DGEAD
-533 ATLIASARINELK
+533 ATIIASARINELD
-546 DNPLMKKLSYA
+546 DNPLMKKLSFA
-557 EIADRQKLVM
+557 EIANRQKLVM
-567 FTRKDNRRVA
+567 VTMKDDRRVG

-582 AIEQSASLL
+582 AIAQSASLL
-591 NGVVLAENAVTND
+591 TGVVLAENSITND
-604 RVTLHEFIQANAGT
+604 LVTLHGFIQANAGT
-618 VVIVAAAIIG
+618 VMFIAVAIIG
-628 LLLLLLSRLMI
+628 VLLLLLSRLVV

-691 EEKLRN
+691 EEKVRN
-697 CLEKIMQSSDY
+697 CLEKIMKSSDY

-740 DTVLSVAHGFLQGR
+740 DTVLAVAHGFLQGR
-754 NIEFIVERA
+754 NIEFVVTRG

-798 RFEVKDQPVG
+798 RFEVEDQPVG

-813 EVHYRIS
+813 EVRYRIS

-825 MSEEYQKHLY
+825 MSEEYQAHLY

-865 MHGEIH
+865 MNGEIH
-871 VKSQQGVGTT
+871 VKSRQGVGTT

-886 PLQIADVVPEKKQ
+886 PLRIADVAPEKKT
-899 ETDCTKRDLQGIRVL
+899 ETGCTERDLQGIRVL

-924 IAITLLEEKGMK
+924 IAITLLEEKGLV

-941 DGQDVVDQFRA
+941 DGQDVIDQFHA

-962 MDIMMPKQNGYEAT
+962 MDIMMPQLNGYEAT

-987 GWTIPIVAMTANAF
+987 GKTIPIVAMTANAF

-1024 EVMKVICRV
+1024 EVVKVICRV
-1033 LTGSMNMV
+1033 LK

>member
-1 MRSRLKLAKS
+1 
-11 AMGWLNC
+11 
-18 YEDTSSLKTQGN
+18 
-30 AKYIFS
+30 
-36 LKHVKMYISM
+36 M

-134 TETSLDTDT
+134 TETSLGTDT

-207 DLMGEVNYTLDR
+207 DLMGEVNYTVDR

-987 GWTIPIVAMTANAF
+987 GRTIPIVAMTANAF

-1024 EVMKVICRV
+1024 EVKKVICRV
-1033 LTGSMNMV
+1033 LTGAMNMV

>member
-1 MRSRLKLAKS
+1 MLSRKL
-11 AMGWLNC
+11 
-18 YEDTSSLKTQGN
+18 QGN
-30 AKYIFS
+30 AKCIFS
-36 LKHVKMYISM
+36 LKHVKIYISM
-46 SGAGTESYT
+46 FGAGTESDT
-55 AAPMGD
+55 AVPTGAM
-61 EMRSEIRNFIMKNCF
+61 MRADIRNYLTQRCF
-76 WYKRSI
+76 TEKRMTRDCRT
-82 QKYHTRTVFTLL
+82 QKYPTYKYSTRTFLALLMLCASLLFTL
-94 LCISLLLTL
+94 CVRP
-103 SAGATPVYAEE
+103 TPAYAEE
-114 TSTAGTETSS
+114 TSAA
-124 VTAAAVPTSG
+124 TAAPASG
-134 TETSLDTDT
+134 TETSTATAPAPATDT

-153 YFPSLNFQEGDDDE
+153 YFTTRNFQEGGEDE

-177 QKIASVTGWSYEY
+177 QKIASLTGWNYEY
-190 VYASF
+190 VYAPF
-195 GECLEMLENGEI
+195 DECLEMLENGEI
-207 DLMGEVNYTLDR
+207 DLMGDVNYTLDR

-224 FSSYPQGSEEFWLF
+224 FSAYPQGSEEFWLF
-238 TNRKHEALAQGG
+238 TNRKHEALAAGG
-250 YSALEGCRI
+250 YSALAGCRI
-259 GVNSGTY
+259 GVNGGSYPET
-266 SEMLLGQWL
+266 LLKQWL
-275 EAKRIDAM
+275 ETKQIEAT
-283 IVPYAD
+283 VVSCTD
-289 DQKLTQAL
+289 DQELTEELAY
-297 SDGTVEAIVA
+297 GTLDAVVA
-307 PGLTMDSDAI
+307 PGLVMDSDVV

-322 GGGDYYFVVTT
+322 GGGDYYFAVTT
-333 KRIDLLSEL
+333 KRLDLLSEL
-342 NAAMAEINTSDSNYS
+342 NAAMAEINTSDSDYS

-370 NFLLNRQEKKWLE
+370 KFLLNRQEKKWL
-383 AHQNTIRV
+383 AVHQNTIRV
-391 GYFDD
+391 GYFEN

-418 IEHQYGITITT
+418 IRQQYGVTIIT
-429 QPYRSTDEMRAA
+429 QPYSSTDEMRAA
-441 LDKDEID
+441 LEKDEID
-448 LAGPVIRDLDVLERI
+448 LAGPIIRDLDVLERI
-463 DAVSTD
+463 NAVATD
-469 AIYEL
+469 TIYEL
-474 TPVVIYKGRNF
+474 TPVMIYKGRSF

-498 LYSDHIVSISSRDLT
+498 LYSDPIVSVSSRNVT
-513 TRKYDS
+513 TRKFDT
-519 FEDCLQAIF
+519 FDECLQAIL
-528 DDEAD
+528 DGEAD
-533 ATLIASARINELK
+533 ATIIASARINELN

-557 EIADRQKLVM
+557 EIANRQKLVM
-567 FTRKDNRRVA
+567 VTMKDDRRVG

-582 AIEQSASLL
+582 AIAQSASLL
-591 NGVVLAENAVTND
+591 TGVVLAENSVTND
-604 RVTLHEFIQANAGT
+604 RVTLHEFLQANAGT
-618 VVIVAAAIIG
+618 VMFIAVAIIG
-628 LLLLLLSRLMI
+628 VLLLLLSRLVV

-683 NIALSMSP
+683 NIALSMGP
-691 EEKLRN
+691 EEKVRN
-697 CLEKIMQSSDY
+697 CLEKIMKSSDY

-727 KYEPVP
+727 KYAPVP

-740 DTVLSVAHGFLQGR
+740 DTVLAVAHGFLQGR
-754 NIEFIVERA
+754 NIEFVVTRG

-798 RFEVKDQPVG
+798 RFEVEDQPVG

-813 EVHYRIS
+813 EVRYRIS

-825 MSEEYQKHLY
+825 MSEEYQAHLY

-865 MHGEIH
+865 MNGEIH
-871 VKSQQGVGTT
+871 VKSKQGVGTT

-886 PLQIADVVPEKKQ
+886 PLRIAETAPDTKEKCL
-899 ETDCTKRDLQGIRVL
+899 CTERDLQGVRVL

-924 IAITLLEEKGMK
+924 IAITLLEEKGLV

-941 DGQDVVDQFRA
+941 DGQDVLDQFRA
-952 APAGSFDLIL
+952 APASSFDLIL

-976 QAIRSMSDRPD
+976 QAIRSMADRPD
-987 GWTIPIVAMTANAF
+987 GRTIPIVAMTANAF

-1024 EVMKVICRV
+1024 EVVKVICRV
-1033 LTGSMNMV
+1033 LK

>member
-1 MRSRLKLAKS
+1 M
-11 AMGWLNC
+11 
-18 YEDTSSLKTQGN
+18 
-30 AKYIFS
+30 F
-36 LKHVKMYISM
+36 
-46 SGAGTESYT
+46 GAGTESDT
-55 AAPMGD
+55 AVPTGAM
-61 EMRSEIRNFIMKNCF
+61 MRADIRNYLTQRCF
-76 WYKRSI
+76 TEKRMTRDCRT
-82 QKYHTRTVFTLL
+82 QKYPTYKYSTRTFLALL
-94 LCISLLLTL
+94 MLCISLLFVLCVRP
-103 SAGATPVYAEE
+103 TPAYAEE
-114 TSTAGTETSS
+114 TSAA
-124 VTAAAVPTSG
+124 TAAPASG
-134 TETSLDTDT
+134 TETSTVTAPAPATDS

-153 YFPSLNFQEGDDDE
+153 YFTTRNFQEGGEDE

-177 QKIASVTGWSYEY
+177 QKIASLTGWNYEY
-190 VYASF
+190 VYAPF
-195 GECLEMLENGEI
+195 DECLEMLENGEI
-207 DLMGEVNYTLDR
+207 DLMGDVNYTLDR

-224 FSSYPQGSEEFWLF
+224 FSAYPQGSEEFWLF
-238 TNRKHEALAQGG
+238 TNRKHEALAAGG
-250 YSALEGCRI
+250 YSALAGCRI
-259 GVNSGTY
+259 GVNGGSYPET
-266 SEMLLGQWL
+266 LLKQWL
-275 EAKRIDAM
+275 ETKQIEAT
-283 IVPYAD
+283 VVSCTD
-289 DQKLTQAL
+289 DQELTEELAY
-297 SDGTVEAIVA
+297 GTLDAVVA
-307 PGLTMDSDAI
+307 PGLVMDSDVV

-322 GGGDYYFVVTT
+322 GGGDYYFAVTT
-333 KRIDLLSEL
+333 KRLDLLSEL
-342 NAAMAEINTSDSNYS
+342 NAAMAEINTSDSDYS

-370 NFLLNRQEKKWLE
+370 KFLLNRQEKKWLA

-391 GYFDD
+391 GYFEN

-418 IEHQYGITITT
+418 IRQQYGVTIIT
-429 QPYRSTDEMRAA
+429 QPYSSTDEMRAA
-441 LDKDEID
+441 LEKDEID
-448 LAGPVIRDLDVLERI
+448 LAGPIIRDLDVLERI
-463 DAVSTD
+463 NAVATD
-469 AIYEL
+469 TIYEL
-474 TPVVIYKGRNF
+474 TPVMIYKGRSF
-485 DETSPVIATTNSS
+485 DETSPVIATTNRS
-498 LYSDHIVSISSRDLT
+498 LYSDPIVSVSSRNVT
-513 TRKYDS
+513 TRKFDT
-519 FEDCLQAIF
+519 FDECLQAIL
-528 DDEAD
+528 DGEAD
-533 ATLIASARINELK
+533 ATIIASARINELN

-557 EIADRQKLVM
+557 EIANRQKLVM
-567 FTRKDNRRVA
+567 VTMKNDRRVA

-582 AIEQSASLL
+582 AIAQSASLL
-591 NGVVLAENAVTND
+591 TGVVLAENSVTND

-618 VVIVAAAIIG
+618 VMFIAVAIIG
-628 LLLLLLSRLMI
+628 VLLLLLSRLVV

-691 EEKLRN
+691 EEKVRN
-697 CLEKIMQSSDY
+697 CLEKIMKSSDY

-740 DTVLSVAHGFLQGR
+740 DTVLAVAHGFLQGR
-754 NIEFIVERA
+754 NIEFVVTRG

-798 RFEVKDQPVG
+798 RFEVEDQPVG

-813 EVHYRIS
+813 EVRYRIS

-825 MSEEYQKHLY
+825 MSEEYQAHLY

-865 MHGEIH
+865 MNGEIH
-871 VKSQQGVGTT
+871 VKSKQGVGTT

-886 PLQIADVVPEKKQ
+886 PLRIAETAPDTKEKCL
-899 ETDCTKRDLQGIRVL
+899 CTERDLQGVRVL

-924 IAITLLEEKGMK
+924 IAITLLEEKGLV

-941 DGQDVVDQFRA
+941 DGQDVLDQFRA
-952 APAGSFDLIL
+952 APAGSYDLIL
-962 MDIMMPKQNGYEAT
+962 MDIMMPKLNGYEAT
-976 QAIRSMSDRPD
+976 QAIRSMADRPD
-987 GWTIPIVAMTANAF
+987 GKTIPIVAMTANAF

-1024 EVMKVICRV
+1024 EVVKVICRV
-1033 LTGSMNMV
+1033 LK